1 MTVAILFGDKNLG
14 VRKRMMQLRD
24 DLQIDIYSSVNDLI
38 SGSKTR
44 NKTYNRVI
52 ILSKIISPPANT
64 DRALDELYNYW
75 RSFCSSTEFVLYCR
89 TGHDDELAKKFTNVM
104 CSPLCTAVSVQ
115 NSTTVILENLAS
127 WSIAELNKEYG
138 CEMEVDLELEV
149 DSYAEEEPKPQP
161 KPQIPQKPKKEGIF
175 TKLFSKKNKKNTGS
189 QVNMQEQ
196 QAETNQQE
204 QTPEQGVSDPENPDF
219 QDNYEN
225 YDNYQDGDDQYENDG
240 SYTDEQGSYESEGY
254 ADYDDGYYENSGEQ
268 DGYYAEDD
276 TTQYADEQQNSD
288 VVYDE
293 ASSNQ
298 QGISTEN
305 FPENEQYENDF
316 SDNNQSDTYEDSY
329 SEEVTNSNFE
339 NGDASEFDDFDSSML
354 DELAGNQP
362 NDSEAE
368 NSNFDS
374 DESGYQDFDD
384 DFPVND
390 ESLGTSQQDIE
401 EQERLEVERIEQE
414 RLAREKAE
422 QEERDRLEAERLE
435 QERLEQERLEQERLE
450 AERLAAEKAE
460 QERLEQERL
469 EQERLEQE
477 RLEQE
482 RLAREQAERER
493 IEREEAERREQERLE
508 AERREQERLEQERL
522 EQERL
527 ERERLEQERL
537 EQERLAREKAEK
549 ERLEQERLAREQAE
563 REAKE
568 QARLEAERKEH
579 ERREQER
586 LEAERSEQE
595 ARAAREAAEREARER
610 AEQERQAALARE
622 AEEAAKRQAME
633 QSQQVTMASEGTP
646 VASDTGKVQKKGRLS
661 GLFGG
666 KKGKD
671 KDSKPSILP
680 RRAKPQAVEMSLD
693 ESGDI
698 QEQQIPN
705 SFAPRGA
712 ENSSDTS
719 SSAGYNGY
727 EENDFMQES
736 DFGQDIEPE
745 PFAEPVQTSQPAQR
759 PSFQARGTQQ
769 PRANVQ
775 PTPQADGSEDDLAS
789 LDDEDFFADID
800 VGELDSAYKEAE
812 QASNVRV
819 ERVEVVKEVIKE
831 MPTGGKSKK
840 VLNSLFSGKGN
851 RVFIVTGDRGAGAT
865 TLAYEMAQEIAKH
878 VAVLYYDGDTVNH
891 GLLNYLD
898 YTRFCE
904 YDSSAQQGA
913 RLAKSVNA
921 FKNCAMRYD
930 NNIDILSSNFG
941 VEVSDAEYES
951 VQSVVADISNDYNVV
966 IADIPFSKLPLCS
979 ELISISTT
987 IIVAERSKR
996 GMMNL
1001 ACQFDRCKL
1010 PIRAKRRISSMGTI
1024 VLTKGD
1030 SKVDAKKL
1038 KRYVSDIVE
1047 FDEEDS
1053 NWLNM
1058 RMVNRDKMS
1067 NKFLQEIIE

>member
-24 DLQIDIYSSVNDLI
+24 DLQIDIYSSVDDLI

-64 DRALDELYNYW
+64 NKALNELYNYW

-149 DSYAEEEPKPQP
+149 DSYAEEEPKPKP
-161 KPQIPQKPKKEGIF
+161 TPQIPQKPKKEGIL
-175 TKLFSKKNKKNTGS
+175 TKFFGKKNKKNTGAQAS
-189 QVNMQEQ
+189 VQEQ
-196 QAETNQQE
+196 HEEIQQQE

-225 YDNYQDGDDQYENDG
+225 YDNYPEGDDQHENDG
-240 SYTDEQGSYESEGY
+240 SYPDEQGSYDSEGY
-254 ADYDDGYYENSGEQ
+254 ADYGDGYYENSGEQ
-268 DGYYAEDD
+268 DGFYNEDD
-276 TTQYADEQQNSD
+276 STKYADEQQNSD

-298 QGISTEN
+298 QGISGEN
-305 FPENEQYENDF
+305 FAEDEQYEDF
-316 SDNNQSDTYEDSY
+316 YAAVNQSDTLEDSY
-329 SEEVTNSNFE
+329 SEEDTDSDFE
-339 NGDASEFDDFDSSML
+339 GNDKAGFDDFDSSL
-354 DELAGNQP
+354 IDDFIGNQP
-362 NDSEAE
+362 SE
-368 NSNFDS
+368 
-374 DESGYQDFDD
+374 
-384 DFPVND
+384 FPVEDSQNK
-390 ESLGTSQQDIE
+390 GTQEQEQSEQAEQE
-401 EQERLEVERIEQE
+401 RLAFEKAEQERLEAEKAEQE
-414 RLAREKAE
+414 RLAKEKAE
-422 QEERDRLEAERLE
+422 QEEKARLEAERLAAE
-435 QERLEQERLEQERLE
+435 KAEQERLE

-460 QERLEQERL
+460 QEHLEQERLERERLAKEQAERERLEREEAERREQERLAAEQAEKERLEKERLEAERL
-469 EQERLEQE
+469 EQERLAREKAEQE

-482 RLAREQAERER
+482 RLAREQAERDAQER
-493 IEREEAERREQERLE
+493 ARLE
-508 AERREQERLEQERL
+508 A
-522 EQERL
+522 
-527 ERERLEQERL
+527 ERL
-537 EQERLAREKAEK
+537 EQERLAVIAKEEEERKAREAEK
-549 ERLEQERLAREQAE
+549 L
-563 REAKE
+563 
-568 QARLEAERKEH
+568 
-579 ERREQER
+579 RREQ
-586 LEAERSEQE
+586 
-595 ARAAREAAEREARER
+595 
-610 AEQERQAALARE
+610 
-622 AEEAAKRQAME
+622 EEAAKRQAME
-633 QSQQVTMASEGTP
+633 QSKQVTMAEEGTP
-646 VASDTGKVQKKGRLS
+646 TIEDTGKVQKKGRLS
-661 GLFGG
+661 SLFGG

-671 KDSKPSILP
+671 KGSKPSILP
-680 RRAKPQAVEMSLD
+680 RRVKPQSVEMSLD
-693 ESGDI
+693 ESEDT
-698 QEQQIPN
+698 QEQQIPS

-712 ENSSDTS
+712 ENSSDTNDS
-719 SSAGYNGY
+719 SSYNGY
-727 EENDFMQES
+727 EDNDFMSES

-745 PFAEPVQTSQPAQR
+745 PFTEPVQTSQPAQR
-759 PSFQARGTQQ
+759 PSFQARGTQH
-769 PRANVQ
+769 PSANVQ
-775 PTPQADGSEDDLAS
+775 PTLQAEGSEDDLAS

-840 VLNSLFSGKGN
+840 VLSSLFSGKGN

-941 VEVSDAEYES
+941 VEVSDEEYES

-979 ELISISTT
+979 ELISVSTT

-1058 RMVNRDKMS
+1058 KMVNRDKMS
-1067 NKFLQEIIE
+1067 SKFLQEIIE

>member
-24 DLQIDIYSSVNDLI
+24 DLQIDIYSSVDDLI

-64 DRALDELYNYW
+64 NKALDELYNYW

-127 WSIAELNKEYG
+127 WSISELNKEYG

-149 DSYAEEEPKPQP
+149 DSYAEEEPKP
-161 KPQIPQKPKKEGIF
+161 KPAQQIPQKPKKEGIF
-175 TKLFSKKNKKNTGS
+175 TKFFGKKNKKNTGAQAS
-189 QVNMQEQ
+189 VQEQ
-196 QAETNQQE
+196 HEEIQQQE

-225 YDNYQDGDDQYENDG
+225 YDNYPEGDDQYENDG
-240 SYTDEQGSYESEGY
+240 SYPDEQGSYDSEGY
-254 ADYDDGYYENSGEQ
+254 ANYDDGYYENSGEQ
-268 DGYYAEDD
+268 DGFYNEDD
-276 TTQYADEQQNSD
+276 SVQYADEQQNSD

-298 QGISTEN
+298 HGISGEN
-305 FPENEQYENDF
+305 FAENEQYAD
-316 SDNNQSDTYEDSY
+316 DYPADNQSDAPEDSY
-329 SEEVTNSNFE
+329 SEEDTD
-339 NGDASEFDDFDSSML
+339 GDFKVNDEAGFDDFDSSLL
-354 DELAGNQP
+354 DDFISNQP
-362 NDSEAE
+362 SESHVEDSQ
-368 NSNFDS
+368 
-374 DESGYQDFDD
+374 DE
-384 DFPVND
+384 
-390 ESLGTSQQDIE
+390 GTS
-401 EQERLEVERIEQE
+401 EQE
-414 RLAREKAE
+414 
-422 QEERDRLEAERLE
+422 RLEAERLAIEKAEQERLAAEKAEQERLAAEKAE
-435 QERLEQERLEQERLE
+435 QERLEAERLAAEKVEQERLE

-469 EQERLEQE
+469 EQERL
-477 RLEQE
+477 
-482 RLAREQAERER
+482 
-493 IEREEAERREQERLE
+493 
-508 AERREQERLEQERL
+508 
-522 EQERL
+522 
-527 ERERLEQERL
+527 
-537 EQERLAREKAEK
+537 
-549 ERLEQERLAREQAE
+549 AREQAE
-563 REAKE
+563 REAQE
-568 QARLEAERKEH
+568 QARLEAER
-579 ERREQER
+579 
-586 LEAERSEQE
+586 L
-595 ARAAREAAEREARER
+595 
-610 AEQERQAALARE
+610 EQERQAALAKEAEERKARE
-622 AEEAAKRQAME
+622 AEKLRREQEEAAKRQAME
-633 QSQQVTMASEGTP
+633 QSKQVTMAEEGTST
-646 VASDTGKVQKKGRLS
+646 VEDTGKVQKKGRLS
-661 GLFGG
+661 SLFGG

-671 KDSKPSILP
+671 KSSKPSILP
-680 RRAKPQAVEMSLD
+680 RRAKPQPVEMNLD
-693 ESGDI
+693 ESEDT
-698 QEQQIPN
+698 QEQQIQS

-719 SSAGYNGY
+719 DSSSYNGY
-727 EENDFMQES
+727 EDNDFMPES

-745 PFAEPVQTSQPAQR
+745 PFTEPVQTSQPAQR
-759 PSFQARGTQQ
+759 PSFKERGTQQ
-769 PRANVQ
+769 SSANVQ
-775 PTPQADGSEDDLAS
+775 PAPQAEGSEDDLAS

-812 QASNVRV
+812 KASNVRV

-840 VLNSLFSGKGN
+840 VLSSLFSGKGN

-941 VEVSDAEYES
+941 VEVSDEEYES

-979 ELISISTT
+979 ELISVSTT

-1058 RMVNRDKMS
+1058 KMVNRDKMS
-1067 NKFLQEIIE
+1067 SKFLQEIIE

>member
-24 DLQIDIYSSVNDLI
+24 DLQIDIYSSVDDLI

-64 DRALDELYNYW
+64 NKALDELYNYW

-127 WSIAELNKEYG
+127 WSISELNKEYG

-149 DSYAEEEPKPQP
+149 DSYAEEEPKP
-161 KPQIPQKPKKEGIF
+161 KPAQQIPQKPKKEGIF
-175 TKLFSKKNKKNTGS
+175 TKFFGKKNKKNTGAQAS
-189 QVNMQEQ
+189 VQEQ
-196 QAETNQQE
+196 HEEIQQQE

-225 YDNYQDGDDQYENDG
+225 YDNYPEGDDQYENDG
-240 SYTDEQGSYESEGY
+240 SYPDEQGSYDSDGY
-254 ADYDDGYYENSGEQ
+254 ANYDDGYYGNSGEQ
-268 DGYYAEDD
+268 GGFYAEADSA
-276 TTQYADEQQNSD
+276 QYADEQQNSD

-298 QGISTEN
+298 QGISGEN
-305 FPENEQYENDF
+305 FAENEQYAD
-316 SDNNQSDTYEDSY
+316 DYPADNQSDAPEDSY
-329 SEEVTNSNFE
+329 SEEDTD
-339 NGDASEFDDFDSSML
+339 GDFKVNDEAGFDDFDSSLL
-354 DELAGNQP
+354 DDFISNQP
-362 NDSEAE
+362 SESHVEDSQ
-368 NSNFDS
+368 
-374 DESGYQDFDD
+374 DE
-384 DFPVND
+384 
-390 ESLGTSQQDIE
+390 GTS
-401 EQERLEVERIEQE
+401 EQE
-414 RLAREKAE
+414 
-422 QEERDRLEAERLE
+422 RLEAERLAIEKAEQERLAAEKAEQERLAAEKAE
-435 QERLEQERLEQERLE
+435 QERLEAERLAAEKVEQERLE
-450 AERLAAEKAE
+450 AERLAAEKA
-460 QERLEQERL
+460 

-493 IEREEAERREQERLE
+493 IEREEAERREQERLAAEQAEKERLE
-508 AERREQERLEQERL
+508 AERH
-522 EQERL
+522 
-527 ERERLEQERL
+527 
-537 EQERLAREKAEK
+537 EQERLAREKAEQ

-563 REAKE
+563 REAQE
-568 QARLEAERKEH
+568 QARLEAER
-579 ERREQER
+579 
-586 LEAERSEQE
+586 L
-595 ARAAREAAEREARER
+595 
-610 AEQERQAALARE
+610 EQERQAALAKEAEERKARE
-622 AEEAAKRQAME
+622 AEKLRREQEEASKRQAME
-633 QSQQVTMASEGTP
+633 QSKQVTMAEEGTST
-646 VASDTGKVQKKGRLS
+646 VEDTGKVQKKGRLS
-661 GLFGG
+661 SLFGG

-671 KDSKPSILP
+671 KSSKPSILP
-680 RRAKPQAVEMSLD
+680 RRAKPQPVEMNLD
-693 ESGDI
+693 ESEDT
-698 QEQQIPN
+698 QEQQIQS

-719 SSAGYNGY
+719 DSSSYNGY
-727 EENDFMQES
+727 EDNDFMPES

-745 PFAEPVQTSQPAQR
+745 PFTEPVQTSQPAQR
-759 PSFQARGTQQ
+759 PSFKERGTQQ
-769 PRANVQ
+769 SSANVQ
-775 PTPQADGSEDDLAS
+775 PAPQAEGSEDDLAS

-812 QASNVRV
+812 KASNVRV

-831 MPTGGKSKK
+831 MPTGCKSKK
-840 VLNSLFSGKGN
+840 VLSSLFSGKGN

-941 VEVSDAEYES
+941 VEVSDEEYES

-979 ELISISTT
+979 ELISVSTT

-1058 RMVNRDKMS
+1058 KMVNRDKMS
-1067 NKFLQEIIE
+1067 SKFLQEIIE

>member
-24 DLQIDIYSSVNDLI
+24 DLQIDIYSSVDDLI

-64 DRALDELYNYW
+64 NKALNELYNYW

-149 DSYAEEEPKPQP
+149 DSYAEEEPKPKP
-161 KPQIPQKPKKEGIF
+161 TPQIPQKPKKEGIF
-175 TKLFSKKNKKNTGS
+175 TKFFGKRNKKNTGAQAS
-189 QVNMQEQ
+189 VQEQ
-196 QAETNQQE
+196 HEEIQQQE

-225 YDNYQDGDDQYENDG
+225 YDNYPEGDDQHENDG
-240 SYTDEQGSYESEGY
+240 SYQDEQGSYDSEGY
-254 ADYDDGYYENSGEQ
+254 ANYDDGYYENSGEQ
-268 DGYYAEDD
+268 DGFYGEADS
-276 TTQYADEQQNSD
+276 TQYADEQQNSD

-298 QGISTEN
+298 QGISGEN
-305 FPENEQYENDF
+305 FAEDEQYDDF
-316 SDNNQSDTYEDSY
+316 YAAVNRSDTLEDSY
-329 SEEVTNSNFE
+329 LKEDTDSDFE
-339 NGDASEFDDFDSSML
+339 GNDEAGFDDFDSSLL
-354 DELAGNQP
+354 DDFISNQP
-362 NDSEAE
+362 SESVAEDSQND
-368 NSNFDS
+368 
-374 DESGYQDFDD
+374 
-384 DFPVND
+384 
-390 ESLGTSQQDIE
+390 GTQ
-401 EQERLEVERIEQE
+401 
-414 RLAREKAE
+414 
-422 QEERDRLEAERLE
+422 
-435 QERLEQERLEQERLE
+435 EQERLE

-460 QERLEQERL
+460 QERLEAEKAEQERL
-469 EQERLEQE
+469 AREKAEQEEKARLEAERLAAEKAEQERIEAERLAAEKAEQERLEAERLAAEKAEQERLEQE

-493 IEREEAERREQERLE
+493 IEREEAERREQERLA
-508 AERREQERLEQERL
+508 AEQAEKERLEKERL
-522 EQERL
+522 EA
-527 ERERLEQERL
+527 ERL
-537 EQERLAREKAEK
+537 EQERLARERAEQ

-563 REAKE
+563 REAQE
-568 QARLEAERKEH
+568 QARLEAER
-579 ERREQER
+579 
-586 LEAERSEQE
+586 L
-595 ARAAREAAEREARER
+595 
-610 AEQERQAALARE
+610 EQERQAALAKEEEERKARE
-622 AEEAAKRQAME
+622 AERLRREQEEAAKRQAME
-633 QSQQVTMASEGTP
+633 QSKQVTTAEEGTST
-646 VASDTGKVQKKGRLS
+646 VEDTGKVQKKGRLS
-661 GLFGG
+661 SLFGG

-671 KDSKPSILP
+671 KGSKPSILP
-680 RRAKPQAVEMSLD
+680 RRAKPQSVEMSLD
-693 ESGDI
+693 KSEDT
-698 QEQQIPN
+698 QEQQIPS

-719 SSAGYNGY
+719 DSSSYNGY
-727 EENDFMQES
+727 ENNDFMPES

-745 PFAEPVQTSQPAQR
+745 PFTESVQTSQPAQR
-759 PSFQARGTQQ
+759 PSFKERGTQQ
-769 PRANVQ
+769 PSANVQ
-775 PTPQADGSEDDLAS
+775 PTPQAECSEDDLAS

-840 VLNSLFSGKGN
+840 VLSSLFSGKGN

-941 VEVSDAEYES
+941 VEVSDEEYES

-979 ELISISTT
+979 ELISVSTT

-1058 RMVNRDKMS
+1058 KMVNRDKMS
-1067 NKFLQEIIE
+1067 SKFLQEIIE

>member
-24 DLQIDIYSSVNDLI
+24 DLQIDIYSSVDDLI

-64 DRALDELYNYW
+64 NKALNELYNYW

-127 WSIAELNKEYG
+127 WSIAELNNEYG

-149 DSYAEEEPKPQP
+149 DSYAEEEPKPKP
-161 KPQIPQKPKKEGIF
+161 APQIPQKPKKEGIF
-175 TKLFSKKNKKNTGS
+175 TKFFGKKNKKNTGAQAS
-189 QVNMQEQ
+189 VPEQ
-196 QAETNQQE
+196 HEEIQQQE
-204 QTPEQGVSDPENPDF
+204 QTPEQGVSDPENPNF

-225 YDNYQDGDDQYENDG
+225 YDNYPEGDDQHENDG
-240 SYTDEQGSYESEGY
+240 SYPDEQGSYDSEGY

-268 DGYYAEDD
+268 DGFYNEDD
-276 TTQYADEQQNSD
+276 STQYADEQQNSD

-298 QGISTEN
+298 QGISGEN
-305 FPENEQYENDF
+305 FAEDEQYEDF
-316 SDNNQSDTYEDSY
+316 YAAVNQSDTLEDSY
-329 SEEVTNSNFE
+329 SEEDTDGDFE
-339 NGDASEFDDFDSSML
+339 GNDEAGFDDFDSSL
-354 DELAGNQP
+354 IDDFIGNQP
-362 NDSEAE
+362 SESVAEDSQND
-368 NSNFDS
+368 
-374 DESGYQDFDD
+374 
-384 DFPVND
+384 
-390 ESLGTSQQDIE
+390 GTQ
-401 EQERLEVERIEQE
+401 
-414 RLAREKAE
+414 
-422 QEERDRLEAERLE
+422 
-435 QERLEQERLEQERLE
+435 EQERLE

-460 QERLEQERL
+460 QERLEAEKAEQERL
-469 EQERLEQE
+469 AREKAEQEEKARLEAERLAAEKAEQERIEAERLAAEKAEQERLEAERLAAEKAEQERLEQE

-493 IEREEAERREQERLE
+493 IEREEAERREQERLA
-508 AERREQERLEQERL
+508 AEQAEKERLEKERL
-522 EQERL
+522 ES
-527 ERERLEQERL
+527 ERL
-537 EQERLAREKAEK
+537 EQERLAREKAEQ

-563 REAKE
+563 REAQE
-568 QARLEAERKEH
+568 QARLEAER
-579 ERREQER
+579 
-586 LEAERSEQE
+586 L
-595 ARAAREAAEREARER
+595 
-610 AEQERQAALARE
+610 EQERQAALAKEEEERKARE
-622 AEEAAKRQAME
+622 AERLRREQEEAAKRQAME
-633 QSQQVTMASEGTP
+633 QSKQVTMAEDGTP
-646 VASDTGKVQKKGRLS
+646 IVEDTGKVQKKGRLS
-661 GLFGG
+661 SLFGG

-671 KDSKPSILP
+671 KGSKPSILP
-680 RRAKPQAVEMSLD
+680 RRAKPQSVEMSLD
-693 ESGDI
+693 KSEDT
-698 QEQQIPN
+698 QEQQIPS

-719 SSAGYNGY
+719 DSSSYNGY
-727 EENDFMQES
+727 ENNDFMPES

-745 PFAEPVQTSQPAQR
+745 PFTESVQTSQPAQR
-759 PSFQARGTQQ
+759 PSFKERGTQQ
-769 PRANVQ
+769 PSANVQ
-775 PTPQADGSEDDLAS
+775 PTPQAEGSEDDLAS

-840 VLNSLFSGKGN
+840 VLSSLFSGKGN

-941 VEVSDAEYES
+941 VEVSDEEYES

-979 ELISISTT
+979 ELISVSTT

-1058 RMVNRDKMS
+1058 KMVNRDKMS
-1067 NKFLQEIIE
+1067 SKFLQEIIE

>member
-24 DLQIDIYSSVNDLI
+24 DLQIDIYSSVDDLI

-64 DRALDELYNYW
+64 NKALNELYNYW

-149 DSYAEEEPKPQP
+149 DSYAEEEPKPKP
-161 KPQIPQKPKKEGIF
+161 APQIPQKPKKEGIF
-175 TKLFSKKNKKNTGS
+175 TKFFGKKNKKNTGAQAS
-189 QVNMQEQ
+189 VPEQ
-196 QAETNQQE
+196 HEEIQQQE
-204 QTPEQGVSDPENPDF
+204 QTPEQVVSDPENPDF

-225 YDNYQDGDDQYENDG
+225 YDNYPEGDDQYENDG
-240 SYTDEQGSYESEGY
+240 SYSDEQGSYDSEGY
-254 ADYDDGYYENSGEQ
+254 ANYGDGYYENSGEQ
-268 DGYYAEDD
+268 DGFYNEDD
-276 TTQYADEQQNSD
+276 SAKYADEQQNSD
-288 VVYDE
+288 VVYDD

-298 QGISTEN
+298 QGISGEN
-305 FPENEQYENDF
+305 FAEDEQYEDF
-316 SDNNQSDTYEDSY
+316 YAAVNQSDTLEDSY
-329 SEEVTNSNFE
+329 SEEDTDSDFE
-339 NGDASEFDDFDSSML
+339 GNDKAGFDDFDSSLL
-354 DELAGNQP
+354 DDFISNQP
-362 NDSEAE
+362 SESPVE
-368 NSNFDS
+368 GS
-374 DESGYQDFDD
+374 QDG
-384 DFPVND
+384 
-390 ESLGTSQQDIE
+390 GTQ
-401 EQERLEVERIEQE
+401 EQERLEVERLAAEKAEQE
-414 RLAREKAE
+414 RLAKEKVE
-422 QEERDRLEAERLE
+422 QEEKARLEAERLAAE
-435 QERLEQERLEQERLE
+435 KAEQERLE

-460 QERLEQERL
+460 QERIEAERLAAEKEEQERL

-482 RLAREQAERER
+482 RLAKEQAERER
-493 IEREEAERREQERLE
+493 IEREEAER
-508 AERREQERLEQERL
+508 
-522 EQERL
+522 
-527 ERERLEQERL
+527 L
-537 EQERLAREKAEK
+537 EQERLAREKAEQ

-563 REAKE
+563 KEAQE
-568 QARLEAERKEH
+568 QARLEAER
-579 ERREQER
+579 
-586 LEAERSEQE
+586 L
-595 ARAAREAAEREARER
+595 
-610 AEQERQAALARE
+610 EQERQAALAKEEEERKARE
-622 AEEAAKRQAME
+622 AEKLRREQEEDAKRQAME
-633 QSQQVTMASEGTP
+633 QSKQVTTAEDGTST
-646 VASDTGKVQKKGRLS
+646 VEDTGKVQKKGRLS
-661 GLFGG
+661 SLFGG

-671 KDSKPSILP
+671 KGSKPSILP
-680 RRAKPQAVEMSLD
+680 RRAKPQPVEMNLD
-693 ESGDI
+693 ESEGT
-698 QEQQIPN
+698 QEQQIPS

-712 ENSSDTS
+712 ENSSDTNDS
-719 SSAGYNGY
+719 SSYNGY
-727 EENDFMQES
+727 EDNDFMSES

-745 PFAEPVQTSQPAQR
+745 PFTEPAQTSQPAQR
-759 PSFQARGTQQ
+759 PSFKEMGTQQ
-769 PRANVQ
+769 PSANVQ
-775 PTPQADGSEDDLAS
+775 PTPQAEGSEDDLAS

-812 QASNVRV
+812 QASHVRV

-840 VLNSLFSGKGN
+840 VLSSLFSGKGN

-941 VEVSDAEYES
+941 VEVSDEEYES

-979 ELISISTT
+979 ELISVSTT

-1058 RMVNRDKMS
+1058 KMVNRDKMS
-1067 NKFLQEIIE
+1067 SKFLQEIIE

>member
-24 DLQIDIYSSVNDLI
+24 DLQIDIYSSVDDLI

-64 DRALDELYNYW
+64 NKALNELYNYW

-149 DSYAEEEPKPQP
+149 DSYAEEEPKP
-161 KPQIPQKPKKEGIF
+161 KPTSQIPQKSKKEGIF
-175 TKLFSKKNKKNTGS
+175 TKFFGKKNKKNTGAQAS
-189 QVNMQEQ
+189 VPEQ
-196 QAETNQQE
+196 NEEIQQQE
-204 QTPEQGVSDPENPDF
+204 QTPEQVVSDPENPDF

-225 YDNYQDGDDQYENDG
+225 YDNYPEGDDQYENDG
-240 SYTDEQGSYESEGY
+240 SSPNEQGSYDSEGY
-254 ADYDDGYYENSGEQ
+254 VDYDDGYYENSGEQ
-268 DGYYAEDD
+268 DGFYNEDD
-276 TTQYADEQQNSD
+276 STQYADEHQNSD

-298 QGISTEN
+298 QGILGEN
-305 FPENEQYENDF
+305 FAEDEQYEDF
-316 SDNNQSDTYEDSY
+316 YAAVNQSDTLEDSY
-329 SEEVTNSNFE
+329 SEEDTDGDFE
-339 NGDASEFDDFDSSML
+339 GNDEAGFDDFDSSLL
-354 DELAGNQP
+354 DDFIGNQP
-362 NDSEAE
+362 SESVAEDSQTEGTQEQEQSEQAE
-368 NSNFDS
+368 QERLAF
-374 DESGYQDFDD
+374 EKA
-384 DFPVND
+384 
-390 ESLGTSQQDIE
+390 
-401 EQERLEVERIEQE
+401 EQERLEAE
-414 RLAREKAE
+414 RLAAE
-422 QEERDRLEAERLE
+422 QERLE
-435 QERLEQERLEQERLE
+435 QERLEQERLAAEKAEQERLAKEKAEQEEKARLE

-460 QERLEQERL
+460 QERIEAEILAAEKA
-469 EQERLEQE
+469 EQE

-482 RLAREQAERER
+482 RLAAEQAEKERLAKEQAERER
-493 IEREEAERREQERLE
+493 IEREEAERREQERLA
-508 AERREQERLEQERL
+508 AEQAEKERLEKDRL
-522 EQERL
+522 EA
-527 ERERLEQERL
+527 ERL
-537 EQERLAREKAEK
+537 EQERLAREKAEQ

-563 REAKE
+563 REAQE
-568 QARLEAERKEH
+568 QARLEAER
-579 ERREQER
+579 
-586 LEAERSEQE
+586 L
-595 ARAAREAAEREARER
+595 
-610 AEQERQAALARE
+610 EQERQAALVKEEEERKARE
-622 AEEAAKRQAME
+622 AEKLRREQEEAAKRQAME
-633 QSQQVTMASEGTP
+633 QSKQVTMAERGTST
-646 VASDTGKVQKKGRLS
+646 VEDTGKVQKKGRLS
-661 GLFGG
+661 SLFGG

-671 KDSKPSILP
+671 KGSKPSILP
-680 RRAKPQAVEMSLD
+680 RRAKPQTVEMSLN
-693 ESGDI
+693 ESEDT
-698 QEQQIPN
+698 QEQQIPS

-719 SSAGYNGY
+719 DSSIYNGY
-727 EENDFMQES
+727 EDNDFMSES

-745 PFAEPVQTSQPAQR
+745 PFTEPAQTSQPAQR
-759 PSFQARGTQQ
+759 PSFKERGTQQ
-769 PRANVQ
+769 PSANVQ
-775 PTPQADGSEDDLAS
+775 PTPQAEGSEDDLAS

-840 VLNSLFSGKGN
+840 VLSSLFSGKGN

-941 VEVSDAEYES
+941 VEVSDEEYES

-979 ELISISTT
+979 ELISVSTT

-1058 RMVNRDKMS
+1058 KMVNRDKMS
-1067 NKFLQEIIE
+1067 SKFLQEIIE

>member
-24 DLQIDIYSSVNDLI
+24 DLQIDIYSSVDDLI

-64 DRALDELYNYW
+64 NKALNELYNYW

-149 DSYAEEEPKPQP
+149 DSYAEEEPKPKP
-161 KPQIPQKPKKEGIF
+161 TPQIPQKPKKEGIF
-175 TKLFSKKNKKNTGS
+175 TKFFGKKNKKNTGAQAS
-189 QVNMQEQ
+189 VQEQ
-196 QAETNQQE
+196 HEEIQQQE

-225 YDNYQDGDDQYENDG
+225 YDNYPEGDDQHENDG
-240 SYTDEQGSYESEGY
+240 SYPDEQGSYDSEGY
-254 ADYDDGYYENSGEQ
+254 ANYDDGYYENSGEQ
-268 DGYYAEDD
+268 DGFYGEADS
-276 TTQYADEQQNSD
+276 TQYADEQQNSD

-298 QGISTEN
+298 QGISGEN
-305 FPENEQYENDF
+305 FAEDEQYDDF
-316 SDNNQSDTYEDSY
+316 YAAVNRSDTLEDSY
-329 SEEVTNSNFE
+329 LKEDTDSDFE
-339 NGDASEFDDFDSSML
+339 GNDEAGFDDFDSSL
-354 DELAGNQP
+354 IDDFIGNQP
-362 NDSEAE
+362 SESVAEDSQTEGTQEQEQSEQAE
-368 NSNFDS
+368 QERLAF
-374 DESGYQDFDD
+374 EKA
-384 DFPVND
+384 
-390 ESLGTSQQDIE
+390 
-401 EQERLEVERIEQE
+401 EQERLE
-414 RLAREKAE
+414 AEKAE
-422 QEERDRLEAERLE
+422 QERLEAERLAAE
-435 QERLEQERLEQERLE
+435 QERLEQERLEQERLAAEKAEQERLAKEKAEQEEKARLEAERLAAEKAEQERIE

-477 RLEQE
+477 RL
-482 RLAREQAERER
+482 AKEQAERER
-493 IEREEAERREQERLE
+493 IEREEAERREQERLA
-508 AERREQERLEQERL
+508 AEHAEKERLEKERL
-522 EQERL
+522 EA
-527 ERERLEQERL
+527 ERL
-537 EQERLAREKAEK
+537 EQERLAREKAEQ
-549 ERLEQERLAREQAE
+549 ERLEQERPAREQAE
-563 REAKE
+563 RDAQER
-568 QARLEAERKEH
+568 ARIEAER
-579 ERREQER
+579 
-586 LEAERSEQE
+586 L
-595 ARAAREAAEREARER
+595 
-610 AEQERQAALARE
+610 EQERQAALAKEEEERKARE
-622 AEEAAKRQAME
+622 AEKLRREQEEAAKRQAME
-633 QSQQVTMASEGTP
+633 QSKQVTMAEEGTP
-646 VASDTGKVQKKGRLS
+646 TVEDTGKVQKKGRLS
-661 GLFGG
+661 SLFGG

-671 KDSKPSILP
+671 KGSKPSILP
-680 RRAKPQAVEMSLD
+680 RRAKPQSVEMSLD
-693 ESGDI
+693 ESEDT
-698 QEQQIPN
+698 QEQQIPS

-712 ENSSDTS
+712 ENSSDTNDS
-719 SSAGYNGY
+719 SSYNGY
-727 EENDFMQES
+727 EDNDFMSES

-745 PFAEPVQTSQPAQR
+745 PFTEPAQTSQPAQR
-759 PSFQARGTQQ
+759 PSFKERGTHQ
-769 PRANVQ
+769 PSANVQ
-775 PTPQADGSEDDLAS
+775 PTPQAEGSEDDLAS

-840 VLNSLFSGKGN
+840 VLSSLFSGKGN

-941 VEVSDAEYES
+941 VEVSDEEYES

-979 ELISISTT
+979 ELISVSTT

-1058 RMVNRDKMS
+1058 KMVNRDKMS
-1067 NKFLQEIIE
+1067 SKFLQEIIE

>member
-24 DLQIDIYSSVNDLI
+24 DLQIDIYSSVDDLI

-64 DRALDELYNYW
+64 NKALNELYNYW

-149 DSYAEEEPKPQP
+149 DSYAEEEPKPKP
-161 KPQIPQKPKKEGIF
+161 TPQIPQKPKKEGIF
-175 TKLFSKKNKKNTGS
+175 TKFFGKKNKKNTDVQAS
-189 QVNMQEQ
+189 VPEQ
-196 QAETNQQE
+196 HEEIQQQE

-225 YDNYQDGDDQYENDG
+225 YDNYPEGDDQHENDG
-240 SYTDEQGSYESEGY
+240 SYPDEQGSYDSEGY
-254 ADYDDGYYENSGEQ
+254 ADYGDGYYENSGEQ
-268 DGYYAEDD
+268 DGFYNEDD
-276 TTQYADEQQNSD
+276 STQYADEQQNSD

-298 QGISTEN
+298 QGISGEN
-305 FPENEQYENDF
+305 FAEDEQYEDF
-316 SDNNQSDTYEDSY
+316 YAAVNQSDTLEDSY
-329 SEEVTNSNFE
+329 LKEDTDGDFE
-339 NGDASEFDDFDSSML
+339 GNDEAGFDDFDSSLL
-354 DELAGNQP
+354 DDFIGNQP
-362 NDSEAE
+362 SESVAEDSQND
-368 NSNFDS
+368 
-374 DESGYQDFDD
+374 
-384 DFPVND
+384 
-390 ESLGTSQQDIE
+390 GTQ
-401 EQERLEVERIEQE
+401 EQERLEAERLAVEKAEQE
-414 RLAREKAE
+414 RLAAEKAEQERLAKEKAE
-422 QEERDRLEAERLE
+422 QEEKARLEAERLAAEKAE
-435 QERLEQERLEQERLE
+435 QERIEVERLAAEKAEQERLE

-469 EQERLEQE
+469 EH
-477 RLEQE
+477 E

-493 IEREEAERREQERLE
+493 IEREEAERREQERLS
-508 AERREQERLEQERL
+508 AEQAEKERLEKERL
-522 EQERL
+522 EA
-527 ERERLEQERL
+527 ERL
-537 EQERLAREKAEK
+537 EQERLAREKAEQ

-563 REAKE
+563 REAQE
-568 QARLEAERKEH
+568 RARLEAER
-579 ERREQER
+579 
-586 LEAERSEQE
+586 L
-595 ARAAREAAEREARER
+595 
-610 AEQERQAALARE
+610 EQERQAALAKEEEERKARE
-622 AEEAAKRQAME
+622 AEKLRREQEEAAKRQAME
-633 QSQQVTMASEGTP
+633 QSKQVTMAEEGTST
-646 VASDTGKVQKKGRLS
+646 VEDTGKVQKKGRLS
-661 GLFGG
+661 SLFGG

-671 KDSKPSILP
+671 KGSKPSILP
-680 RRAKPQAVEMSLD
+680 RRAKPQSVEMSLD
-693 ESGDI
+693 ESEDT
-698 QEQQIPN
+698 QEQQIPS

-719 SSAGYNGY
+719 DSSSYNGY
-727 EENDFMQES
+727 EDNDFMPES
-736 DFGQDIEPE
+736 DFGHDIEPE
-745 PFAEPVQTSQPAQR
+745 PFTEPVQASQPTQR
-759 PSFQARGTQQ
+759 TSFKERGTQQ
-769 PRANVQ
+769 PSANVQ
-775 PTPQADGSEDDLAS
+775 PTPQAEGSEDDLAS

-840 VLNSLFSGKGN
+840 VLSSLFSGKGN

-941 VEVSDAEYES
+941 VEVSDEEYES

-979 ELISISTT
+979 ELISVSTT

-1058 RMVNRDKMS
+1058 KMVNRDKMS
-1067 NKFLQEIIE
+1067 SKFLQEIIE

>member
-24 DLQIDIYSSVNDLI
+24 DLQIDIYSSVDDLI

-64 DRALDELYNYW
+64 NKALNELYNYW

-149 DSYAEEEPKPQP
+149 DSYAEEEPKPKP
-161 KPQIPQKPKKEGIF
+161 TPQIPQKPKKEGIF
-175 TKLFSKKNKKNTGS
+175 TKFFGKKNKKNTGAQTS
-189 QVNMQEQ
+189 VPEQ
-196 QAETNQQE
+196 HEEIQQQE
-204 QTPEQGVSDPENPDF
+204 QTPEQVVSDPENPDF

-225 YDNYQDGDDQYENDG
+225 YDNYPEGDDQYENDG
-240 SYTDEQGSYESEGY
+240 SYPDEQGSYDSEGY
-254 ADYDDGYYENSGEQ
+254 AGYDDGYYENSGKQ
-268 DGYYAEDD
+268 DGFYNEDD
-276 TTQYADEQQNSD
+276 SAKYADEQQNSD

-298 QGISTEN
+298 QGISGEN
-305 FPENEQYENDF
+305 FAEDEQYEDF
-316 SDNNQSDTYEDSY
+316 YAAVNQSDTLEDSY
-329 SEEVTNSNFE
+329 LREDTDGDFE
-339 NGDASEFDDFDSSML
+339 GNDEAGLDDFDSSL
-354 DELAGNQP
+354 IDDFIGNQP
-362 NDSEAE
+362 SESVAEDSQ
-368 NSNFDS
+368 NN
-374 DESGYQDFDD
+374 
-384 DFPVND
+384 
-390 ESLGTSQQDIE
+390 GTQ
-401 EQERLEVERIEQE
+401 EQE
-414 RLAREKAE
+414 
-422 QEERDRLEAERLE
+422 RLEAERLAVEKAE
-435 QERLEQERLEQERLE
+435 QERLAAEKAEQECLAKEKAEQGEKARLEAERLAAEKAEQERLE

-460 QERLEQERL
+460 QERLAAEQAEKEKLEKERLEAERL
-469 EQERLEQE
+469 EQERLAREKAEQE

-482 RLAREQAERER
+482 RLAREQAERE
-493 IEREEAERREQERLE
+493 AQER
-508 AERREQERLEQERL
+508 
-522 EQERL
+522 
-527 ERERLEQERL
+527 
-537 EQERLAREKAEK
+537 
-549 ERLEQERLAREQAE
+549 
-563 REAKE
+563 
-568 QARLEAERKEH
+568 ARLEAER
-579 ERREQER
+579 
-586 LEAERSEQE
+586 L
-595 ARAAREAAEREARER
+595 
-610 AEQERQAALARE
+610 EQERQAALAKEEEERKARE
-622 AEEAAKRQAME
+622 AEKLRREQEEAAKRQAME
-633 QSQQVTMASEGTP
+633 QSKQVTMAERGTST
-646 VASDTGKVQKKGRLS
+646 VEDTGKVQKKGRLS
-661 GLFGG
+661 SLFGG

-671 KDSKPSILP
+671 KGSKPSILP
-680 RRAKPQAVEMSLD
+680 RRAKPQSVEMNLD
-693 ESGDI
+693 ESEDT
-698 QEQQIPN
+698 QEQQIPS

-719 SSAGYNGY
+719 DSSSYNGY
-727 EENDFMQES
+727 EDNDFMSES

-745 PFAEPVQTSQPAQR
+745 PFTEPVQTSQPAQR
-759 PSFQARGTQQ
+759 PSFKERGTQQ
-769 PRANVQ
+769 PSANVQ
-775 PTPQADGSEDDLAS
+775 PTPQAEGSEDDLAS

-831 MPTGGKSKK
+831 MPTGGKSKN
-840 VLNSLFSGKGN
+840 VLSSLFSGKGN

-941 VEVSDAEYES
+941 VEVSDEEYES

-979 ELISISTT
+979 ELISVSTT

-1001 ACQFDRCKL
+1001 ACHFDRCKL

-1024 VLTKGD
+1024 VLTKGY

-1058 RMVNRDKMS
+1058 KMVNRDKMS
-1067 NKFLQEIIE
+1067 SKFLQEIIE

>member
-24 DLQIDIYSSVNDLI
+24 DLQIDIYSSVDDLI

-64 DRALDELYNYW
+64 NKALNELYNYW

-149 DSYAEEEPKPQP
+149 DSYAEEEPKPKP
-161 KPQIPQKPKKEGIF
+161 APQIPQKPKKEGIF
-175 TKLFSKKNKKNTGS
+175 TKFFGKKNKKNTGAQAS
-189 QVNMQEQ
+189 VPEQ
-196 QAETNQQE
+196 HEEIQQQE

-225 YDNYQDGDDQYENDG
+225 YNNCPEGDDQYENDG
-240 SYTDEQGSYESEGY
+240 SSPNEQGSYDSEGY
-254 ADYDDGYYENSGEQ
+254 VDYDDGYYENSGEQ
-268 DGYYAEDD
+268 DGFYNEDD
-276 TTQYADEQQNSD
+276 STQYADEQQNSD

-298 QGISTEN
+298 QGILCEN
-305 FPENEQYENDF
+305 FAEDEQYEDF
-316 SDNNQSDTYEDSY
+316 YAAVNQSDTSEDSY
-329 SEEVTNSNFE
+329 SEEDTDGDFE
-339 NGDASEFDDFDSSML
+339 GNDETGFDDFDSSLL
-354 DELAGNQP
+354 DDFIGNQP
-362 NDSEAE
+362 SESVAEDSQNDGTQEQEQSEQAE
-368 NSNFDS
+368 QERLAF
-374 DESGYQDFDD
+374 EKA
-384 DFPVND
+384 
-390 ESLGTSQQDIE
+390 
-401 EQERLEVERIEQE
+401 EQERLE
-414 RLAREKAE
+414 AEKAE
-422 QEERDRLEAERLE
+422 QERLEAERLAAE
-435 QERLEQERLEQERLE
+435 QERLEQERLEQERLAAEKAEQERLAKEKAEQEEKARLEAERLAAEKAEQERIE

-469 EQERLEQE
+469 AAEQAEKERLAKEQAERERIERDEAERREQERLAAEQAEKERLEKERLEAERLEQERLAREKAEQE

-482 RLAREQAERER
+482 RLAREQAERE
-493 IEREEAERREQERLE
+493 AQ
-508 AERREQERLEQERL
+508 
-522 EQERL
+522 
-527 ERERLEQERL
+527 
-537 EQERLAREKAEK
+537 
-549 ERLEQERLAREQAE
+549 
-563 REAKE
+563 E
-568 QARLEAERKEH
+568 QARLEAER
-579 ERREQER
+579 
-586 LEAERSEQE
+586 L
-595 ARAAREAAEREARER
+595 
-610 AEQERQAALARE
+610 EQERQAALAKEEEERKARE
-622 AEEAAKRQAME
+622 AEKLRREQEEAAKRQAME
-633 QSQQVTMASEGTP
+633 QSKQVTMAEVGTST
-646 VASDTGKVQKKGRLS
+646 VEDTGKVQKKGRLS
-661 GLFGG
+661 SLFGG

-671 KDSKPSILP
+671 KGSKPSILP
-680 RRAKPQAVEMSLD
+680 RRAKPQSVEMSLD
-693 ESGDI
+693 EFEDT
-698 QEQQIPN
+698 QEQQIPS

-719 SSAGYNGY
+719 DSSSYNGY
-727 EENDFMQES
+727 EDNDFMPES
-736 DFGQDIEPE
+736 DFGQGIEPE
-745 PFAEPVQTSQPAQR
+745 PFTEPAQTSQPAQR
-759 PSFQARGTQQ
+759 PSFKEMGTQQ
-769 PRANVQ
+769 PSANVQ
-775 PTPQADGSEDDLAS
+775 PTPQAEGSEDDLAS

-840 VLNSLFSGKGN
+840 VLSSLFSGKGN

-941 VEVSDAEYES
+941 VEVSDEEYES

-979 ELISISTT
+979 ELISVSTT

-1058 RMVNRDKMS
+1058 KMVNRDKMS
-1067 NKFLQEIIE
+1067 SKFLQEIIE

>member
-24 DLQIDIYSSVNDLI
+24 DLQIDIYSSVDDLI

-64 DRALDELYNYW
+64 NKALNELYNYW

-149 DSYAEEEPKPQP
+149 NSYAEEEPKPKP
-161 KPQIPQKPKKEGIF
+161 TPQIPQKPKKEGIF
-175 TKLFSKKNKKNTGS
+175 TKFFGKKNKKNTGAQAS
-189 QVNMQEQ
+189 VQEQ
-196 QAETNQQE
+196 HEEIQQQE

-225 YDNYQDGDDQYENDG
+225 YDNYPEGDDQHENDG
-240 SYTDEQGSYESEGY
+240 SYPDEQGSYDSEGY
-254 ADYDDGYYENSGEQ
+254 ANYDDGYYENSGEQ
-268 DGYYAEDD
+268 DGFYGEADS
-276 TTQYADEQQNSD
+276 TQYADEQQNSD

-298 QGISTEN
+298 QGISGEN
-305 FPENEQYENDF
+305 FAEDEQYDDF
-316 SDNNQSDTYEDSY
+316 YAAVNRSDTLEDSY
-329 SEEVTNSNFE
+329 LKEDTDGDFE
-339 NGDASEFDDFDSSML
+339 GNDEAGFDDFDSSLL
-354 DELAGNQP
+354 DDFIGNQSSESVAEDSQ
-362 NDSEAE
+362 ND
-368 NSNFDS
+368 
-374 DESGYQDFDD
+374 
-384 DFPVND
+384 
-390 ESLGTSQQDIE
+390 GTQ
-401 EQERLEVERIEQE
+401 
-414 RLAREKAE
+414 
-422 QEERDRLEAERLE
+422 
-435 QERLEQERLEQERLE
+435 EQERLE
-450 AERLAAEKAE
+450 AERLAAEKA
-460 QERLEQERL
+460 

-493 IEREEAERREQERLE
+493 IEREEAERREQERLA
-508 AERREQERLEQERL
+508 AEQAEKERLEKERL
-522 EQERL
+522 EA
-527 ERERLEQERL
+527 ERL
-537 EQERLAREKAEK
+537 EQERLAREKAEQ

-563 REAKE
+563 REAQE
-568 QARLEAERKEH
+568 QARLEAER
-579 ERREQER
+579 
-586 LEAERSEQE
+586 L
-595 ARAAREAAEREARER
+595 
-610 AEQERQAALARE
+610 EQERQAALAKEEEERKARE
-622 AEEAAKRQAME
+622 AERLRREQEEAAKRQAME
-633 QSQQVTMASEGTP
+633 QSKQVTMAEDGTP
-646 VASDTGKVQKKGRLS
+646 IVEDTGKVQKKGRLS
-661 GLFGG
+661 SLFGG

-671 KDSKPSILP
+671 KGSKPSILP
-680 RRAKPQAVEMSLD
+680 RRAKPQSVEMSLD
-693 ESGDI
+693 KSEDT
-698 QEQQIPN
+698 QEQQIPS

-719 SSAGYNGY
+719 DSSSYNGY
-727 EENDFMQES
+727 EDNDFMPES

-745 PFAEPVQTSQPAQR
+745 PFTESVQTSQPAQR
-759 PSFQARGTQQ
+759 PSVKERGTQQ
-769 PRANVQ
+769 PSANVQ
-775 PTPQADGSEDDLAS
+775 PTPQAEGSEDDLAS

-840 VLNSLFSGKGN
+840 VLSSLFSGKGN

-941 VEVSDAEYES
+941 VEVSDEEYES

-979 ELISISTT
+979 ELISVSTT

-1058 RMVNRDKMS
+1058 KMVNRDKMS
-1067 NKFLQEIIE
+1067 SKFLQEIIE

>member
-24 DLQIDIYSSVNDLI
+24 DLQIDIYSSVDDLI

-64 DRALDELYNYW
+64 NKALNELYNYW

-149 DSYAEEEPKPQP
+149 DSYAEEEPKPKP
-161 KPQIPQKPKKEGIF
+161 TPQIPQKPKKEGIF
-175 TKLFSKKNKKNTGS
+175 TKFFGKKNKKNTGAQAS
-189 QVNMQEQ
+189 VQEQ
-196 QAETNQQE
+196 HEEIQQQE

-225 YDNYQDGDDQYENDG
+225 YDNYPEGDDQHENDE
-240 SYTDEQGSYESEGY
+240 SYPDEQGSYDSEGY
-254 ADYDDGYYENSGEQ
+254 ANYDDGYYENSGEQ
-268 DGYYAEDD
+268 DGFYGEADS
-276 TTQYADEQQNSD
+276 TQYADEQQNSD

-298 QGISTEN
+298 QGISGEN
-305 FPENEQYENDF
+305 FAEDEQYDDF
-316 SDNNQSDTYEDSY
+316 YAAVNRSDTLEDSY
-329 SEEVTNSNFE
+329 SEEDTDGDFE
-339 NGDASEFDDFDSSML
+339 GNDEAGFDDFDSSLL
-354 DELAGNQP
+354 DDFISNQP
-362 NDSEAE
+362 SESVAEDSQND
-368 NSNFDS
+368 
-374 DESGYQDFDD
+374 
-384 DFPVND
+384 
-390 ESLGTSQQDIE
+390 GTQ
-401 EQERLEVERIEQE
+401 EQERLEAERFAVEKAEQE
-414 RLAREKAE
+414 RLEAEKAEQERLVKEKAE
-422 QEERDRLEAERLE
+422 QEEKA
-435 QERLEQERLEQERLE
+435 RLE

-460 QERLEQERL
+460 QERIEAERLAAEKAEQERL
-469 EQERLEQE
+469 EAERLAAEKAEQE

-493 IEREEAERREQERLE
+493 IEREEAERREQERLAAEQAEKERLEKERLE
-508 AERREQERLEQERL
+508 AERLEQEL
-522 EQERL
+522 
-527 ERERLEQERL
+527 
-537 EQERLAREKAEK
+537 LAREKAEQ

-563 REAKE
+563 REAQE
-568 QARLEAERKEH
+568 QARLEAER
-579 ERREQER
+579 
-586 LEAERSEQE
+586 L
-595 ARAAREAAEREARER
+595 
-610 AEQERQAALARE
+610 EQERQAALAKEEEERKARE
-622 AEEAAKRQAME
+622 AERLRREQEEAAKRQAME
-633 QSQQVTMASEGTP
+633 QSKQVTMAEDGTP
-646 VASDTGKVQKKGRLS
+646 IVEDTGKVQKKGRLS
-661 GLFGG
+661 SLFGG

-671 KDSKPSILP
+671 KGSKPSIFP
-680 RRAKPQAVEMSLD
+680 RRAKPQSVEMSLD
-693 ESGDI
+693 KFEDT
-698 QEQQIPN
+698 QEQQIPS

-719 SSAGYNGY
+719 DSSSYNGY
-727 EENDFMQES
+727 ENNDFMPES

-745 PFAEPVQTSQPAQR
+745 PFTEPVQTSQPAHR
-759 PSFQARGTQQ
+759 PSFKERGTQQ
-769 PRANVQ
+769 PSANVQ
-775 PTPQADGSEDDLAS
+775 PTPQAEGSEDDLAS

-800 VGELDSAYKEAE
+800 VGELDFAYKEAE

-840 VLNSLFSGKGN
+840 VLSSLFSGKGN

-941 VEVSDAEYES
+941 VEVSDEEYES

-979 ELISISTT
+979 ELISVSTT

-1058 RMVNRDKMS
+1058 KMVNRDKMS
-1067 NKFLQEIIE
+1067 SKFLQEIIE

>member
-24 DLQIDIYSSVNDLI
+24 DLQIDIYSSVDDLI

-64 DRALDELYNYW
+64 NKALNELYNYW

-149 DSYAEEEPKPQP
+149 DSYAEEEPKPKP
-161 KPQIPQKPKKEGIF
+161 APQIPQKPKKEGIF
-175 TKLFSKKNKKNTGS
+175 TKFFGKKNKKNTGAQAS
-189 QVNMQEQ
+189 VPEQ
-196 QAETNQQE
+196 HEEIQQQE
-204 QTPEQGVSDPENPDF
+204 QTLEQVVSDPENPDF

-225 YDNYQDGDDQYENDG
+225 YDNYPEGDDQYENDG
-240 SYTDEQGSYESEGY
+240 SYPDEQGSYDSEGY
-254 ADYDDGYYENSGEQ
+254 AGYDDGYYENSGKQ
-268 DGYYAEDD
+268 DGFYNEDD
-276 TTQYADEQQNSD
+276 STKYADEQQNSD

-298 QGISTEN
+298 QGISGEN
-305 FPENEQYENDF
+305 FAEDGQYDDF
-316 SDNNQSDTYEDSY
+316 YAAVNQSDTLEDSY
-329 SEEVTNSNFE
+329 SEEDTDGDFE
-339 NGDASEFDDFDSSML
+339 GNDEDGFDDFDSSLL
-354 DELAGNQP
+354 DDFIGNQSSESVAEDSQ
-362 NDSEAE
+362 ND
-368 NSNFDS
+368 
-374 DESGYQDFDD
+374 
-384 DFPVND
+384 
-390 ESLGTSQQDIE
+390 GTQ
-401 EQERLEVERIEQE
+401 EQERLEAERLAVEKAEQE
-414 RLAREKAE
+414 RLAAEKVEQERLAKEKAE
-422 QEERDRLEAERLE
+422 QEEKARLEAERLAAEKAE
-435 QERLEQERLEQERLE
+435 QERIEAERLAAEKAEQERLE

-469 EQERLEQE
+469 EQERL
-477 RLEQE
+477 
-482 RLAREQAERER
+482 AREHAERER
-493 IEREEAERREQERLE
+493 IEREEAERREQERLA
-508 AERREQERLEQERL
+508 AEQAEKERLEKERL
-522 EQERL
+522 EA
-527 ERERLEQERL
+527 ERL
-537 EQERLAREKAEK
+537 EQERLAREKAEQ

-563 REAKE
+563 REAQE
-568 QARLEAERKEH
+568 QARLEAER
-579 ERREQER
+579 
-586 LEAERSEQE
+586 L
-595 ARAAREAAEREARER
+595 
-610 AEQERQAALARE
+610 EQERQAALAKEEEERKARE
-622 AEEAAKRQAME
+622 AERLRREQEEAAKRQAME
-633 QSQQVTMASEGTP
+633 QSKQVTMAGEGTP
-646 VASDTGKVQKKGRLS
+646 TVEDTGKVQKKGRLS
-661 GLFGG
+661 SLFGG

-671 KDSKPSILP
+671 KGSKPSILP
-680 RRAKPQAVEMSLD
+680 RRAKPQSVEMSLD
-693 ESGDI
+693 ESEDT
-698 QEQQIPN
+698 QEQQIPS

-719 SSAGYNGY
+719 DSSSYNGY
-727 EENDFMQES
+727 EDNDFMSES

-745 PFAEPVQTSQPAQR
+745 PFTEPVQTSQPAQR
-759 PSFQARGTQQ
+759 PSLKERGTQQ
-769 PRANVQ
+769 PSANVQ
-775 PTPQADGSEDDLAS
+775 PTPQAEGSEDDLAS

-840 VLNSLFSGKGN
+840 VLSSLFSGKGN

-941 VEVSDAEYES
+941 VEVSDEEYES

-979 ELISISTT
+979 ELISVSTT

-1058 RMVNRDKMS
+1058 KMVNRDKMS
-1067 NKFLQEIIE
+1067 SKFLQEIIE

>member
-24 DLQIDIYSSVNDLI
+24 DLQIDIYSSVDDLI

-64 DRALDELYNYW
+64 NKALNELYNYW

-149 DSYAEEEPKPQP
+149 DSYAEEEPKPKP
-161 KPQIPQKPKKEGIF
+161 APQIPQKPKKEGIF
-175 TKLFSKKNKKNTGS
+175 TKFFGKKNKKNTGAQTS
-189 QVNMQEQ
+189 VPEQ
-196 QAETNQQE
+196 HEEIQQQE
-204 QTPEQGVSDPENPDF
+204 QTPEQVVSDPENPDF

-225 YDNYQDGDDQYENDG
+225 YDNYPEGDDQYENDG
-240 SYTDEQGSYESEGY
+240 SYPDEQGSYDSEGY

-268 DGYYAEDD
+268 DGFYNEDD
-276 TTQYADEQQNSD
+276 STQYADEQQNSD

-298 QGISTEN
+298 QGISGEN
-305 FPENEQYENDF
+305 FAEDEQYEDF
-316 SDNNQSDTYEDSY
+316 YAAVNQSDTLEDSY
-329 SEEVTNSNFE
+329 SEEDTDGDFE
-339 NGDASEFDDFDSSML
+339 GNDEAGFDDFDSSL
-354 DELAGNQP
+354 IDDFIGNQP
-362 NDSEAE
+362 SESVAEDSQND
-368 NSNFDS
+368 
-374 DESGYQDFDD
+374 
-384 DFPVND
+384 
-390 ESLGTSQQDIE
+390 GTQ
-401 EQERLEVERIEQE
+401 EQERLEAERLAIEKAEQE
-414 RLAREKAE
+414 RLAAEKAEQERLAKEKAE
-422 QEERDRLEAERLE
+422 QEEKARLEAERLAAEKAE
-435 QERLEQERLEQERLE
+435 QERLEAERLAAEKAEQERIE

-477 RLEQE
+477 RL
-482 RLAREQAERER
+482 AKEQAERER
-493 IEREEAERREQERLE
+493 IEREEAERREQERLA
-508 AERREQERLEQERL
+508 AEQAEKERLEKDRL
-522 EQERL
+522 EA
-527 ERERLEQERL
+527 ERL
-537 EQERLAREKAEK
+537 EQERLAREKAEQ

-563 REAKE
+563 REAQE
-568 QARLEAERKEH
+568 QARLEAER
-579 ERREQER
+579 
-586 LEAERSEQE
+586 L
-595 ARAAREAAEREARER
+595 
-610 AEQERQAALARE
+610 EQERQAALVKEEEERKARE
-622 AEEAAKRQAME
+622 AEKLRREQEEAAKRQAME
-633 QSQQVTMASEGTP
+633 QSKQVTMAERGTST
-646 VASDTGKVQKKGRLS
+646 VEDTGKVQKKGRLS
-661 GLFGG
+661 SLFGG

-671 KDSKPSILP
+671 KGSKPSILP
-680 RRAKPQAVEMSLD
+680 RRAKPQTVEMSLN
-693 ESGDI
+693 ESEDT
-698 QEQQIPN
+698 QEQQIPS

-719 SSAGYNGY
+719 DSSSYNGY
-727 EENDFMQES
+727 EDNDFMSES
-736 DFGQDIEPE
+736 DFGQDIESE
-745 PFAEPVQTSQPAQR
+745 PFTEPAQTSQPAQR
-759 PSFQARGTQQ
+759 PSFKERGTQQ
-769 PRANVQ
+769 PSANVQ
-775 PTPQADGSEDDLAS
+775 PTPQAEGSEDDLAS

-819 ERVEVVKEVIKE
+819 ERVEVIKEVIKE

-840 VLNSLFSGKGN
+840 VLSSLFSGKGN

-941 VEVSDAEYES
+941 VEVSDEEYES

-979 ELISISTT
+979 ELISVSTT

-1058 RMVNRDKMS
+1058 KMVNRDKMS
-1067 NKFLQEIIE
+1067 SKFLQEIIE

>member
-24 DLQIDIYSSVNDLI
+24 DLQIDIYSSVDDLI

-64 DRALDELYNYW
+64 NKALNELYNYW

-149 DSYAEEEPKPQP
+149 DSYAEEEPKPKP
-161 KPQIPQKPKKEGIF
+161 TPQIPQKPKKEGIF
-175 TKLFSKKNKKNTGS
+175 TKFFVKKNKKNTCAQAS
-189 QVNMQEQ
+189 VQEQ
-196 QAETNQQE
+196 HEEIQQQE

-225 YDNYQDGDDQYENDG
+225 YDNYPEGDDQHENDG
-240 SYTDEQGSYESEGY
+240 SYPDEQGSYDSEGY
-254 ADYDDGYYENSGEQ
+254 ANYDDGYYENSGEQ
-268 DGYYAEDD
+268 DGFYGEADS
-276 TTQYADEQQNSD
+276 TQYADEQQNSD

-298 QGISTEN
+298 HGISGEN
-305 FPENEQYENDF
+305 FAEDEQYEDF
-316 SDNNQSDTYEDSY
+316 YAAVNQSDTLEDSY
-329 SEEVTNSNFE
+329 SEEDTDGDFE
-339 NGDASEFDDFDSSML
+339 GNDEAGFDDFDSSLL
-354 DELAGNQP
+354 DDFIGNQP
-362 NDSEAE
+362 SESSVE
-368 NSNFDS
+368 
-374 DESGYQDFDD
+374 GGQDG
-384 DFPVND
+384 
-390 ESLGTSQQDIE
+390 GTQ
-401 EQERLEVERIEQE
+401 EQE
-414 RLAREKAE
+414 
-422 QEERDRLEAERLE
+422 RLEAERLAVEKAE
-435 QERLEQERLEQERLE
+435 QERLAAEKAEQERLAKEKAEQERIE

-469 EQERLEQE
+469 EQERL
-477 RLEQE
+477 
-482 RLAREQAERER
+482 AKEQAERER
-493 IEREEAERREQERLE
+493 IEREEAERREQERLA
-508 AERREQERLEQERL
+508 AEQAEKERLEKERL
-522 EQERL
+522 EA
-527 ERERLEQERL
+527 ERL
-537 EQERLAREKAEK
+537 EQERLAREKAEQ

-563 REAKE
+563 REAQE
-568 QARLEAERKEH
+568 QARLEAER
-579 ERREQER
+579 
-586 LEAERSEQE
+586 L
-595 ARAAREAAEREARER
+595 
-610 AEQERQAALARE
+610 EQERQAALAKEEEERKARE
-622 AEEAAKRQAME
+622 AEKLRREQEEAAKRQAME
-633 QSQQVTMASEGTP
+633 QSKQVTMAEEGTP
-646 VASDTGKVQKKGRLS
+646 TVEDTGKVQKKGRLS
-661 GLFGG
+661 SLFGG

-671 KDSKPSILP
+671 KGSKSSILP
-680 RRAKPQAVEMSLD
+680 RRAKPQTVEMSLD
-693 ESGDI
+693 ESEDT
-698 QEQQIPN
+698 QAQQIPS

-719 SSAGYNGY
+719 DSSSYNGY
-727 EENDFMQES
+727 KDNDFMPES

-745 PFAEPVQTSQPAQR
+745 SFTEPVQTSQPAQR
-759 PSFQARGTQQ
+759 PSFQARGTHQ
-769 PRANVQ
+769 PSANVQ
-775 PTPQADGSEDDLAS
+775 PTPKAEGSEDDLAS

-831 MPTGGKSKK
+831 MPTGGKSKN
-840 VLNSLFSGKGN
+840 VLSSLFSGKGN

-941 VEVSDAEYES
+941 VEVSDEEYES

-979 ELISISTT
+979 ELISVSTT

-1058 RMVNRDKMS
+1058 KMVNRDKMS
-1067 NKFLQEIIE
+1067 SKFLQEIIE

>member
-24 DLQIDIYSSVNDLI
+24 DLQIDIYSSVDDLI

-64 DRALDELYNYW
+64 NKALDELYNYW

-127 WSIAELNKEYG
+127 WYIAELNKEYG

-149 DSYAEEEPKPQP
+149 DSYAEEEPKPKP
-161 KPQIPQKPKKEGIF
+161 TPQIPQKPKKEGIF
-175 TKLFSKKNKKNTGS
+175 TKFFGKKNKKNTGAQAS
-189 QVNMQEQ
+189 VQEQ
-196 QAETNQQE
+196 HEEIQQQE
-204 QTPEQGVSDPENPDF
+204 QTSEQGVSDPENPDF

-225 YDNYQDGDDQYENDG
+225 YDNYPEGADQYENDG
-240 SYTDEQGSYESEGY
+240 SYPNEQGSYDSEGY
-254 ADYDDGYYENSGEQ
+254 ADYGDGYYENSGEQ
-268 DGYYAEDD
+268 DGFYNEDD
-276 TTQYADEQQNSD
+276 SAQYADEQQNSD

-298 QGISTEN
+298 HGISGEN
-305 FPENEQYENDF
+305 FAEDEQYEDF
-316 SDNNQSDTYEDSY
+316 YAAVNQSDIPEDSY
-329 SEEVTNSNFE
+329 SEEDTDGDFE
-339 NGDASEFDDFDSSML
+339 GNDEAGFDDFDSSLL
-354 DELAGNQP
+354 DDFIGNQTSDFAVEDSQ
-362 NDSEAE
+362 ND
-368 NSNFDS
+368 DT
-374 DESGYQDFDD
+374 Q
-384 DFPVND
+384 
-390 ESLGTSQQDIE
+390 
-401 EQERLEVERIEQE
+401 EQERLEAERLAIEKAEQE
-414 RLAREKAE
+414 RLAAEKAEQERLAKEKAE
-422 QEERDRLEAERLE
+422 QEEKA
-435 QERLEQERLEQERLE
+435 RLE

-460 QERLEQERL
+460 QERIEAERLAAEKAEQERL
-469 EQERLEQE
+469 EAERLAAEKAEQERLEQE

-493 IEREEAERREQERLE
+493 IEREEAERREQERLA
-508 AERREQERLEQERL
+508 AEQAEKERLEKERL
-522 EQERL
+522 EA
-527 ERERLEQERL
+527 ERL
-537 EQERLAREKAEK
+537 EQERLAREKAEQ

-563 REAKE
+563 REAQE
-568 QARLEAERKEH
+568 QARLEAER
-579 ERREQER
+579 
-586 LEAERSEQE
+586 L
-595 ARAAREAAEREARER
+595 
-610 AEQERQAALARE
+610 EQERQAALAKEEEERKARE
-622 AEEAAKRQAME
+622 AEKLRREQEEAAKRQAME
-633 QSQQVTMASEGTP
+633 QSKQVTMAEEGTST
-646 VASDTGKVQKKGRLS
+646 VEDTGKVQKKGRLS
-661 GLFGG
+661 SLFGG

-671 KDSKPSILP
+671 KGSKPSILP
-680 RRAKPQAVEMSLD
+680 RRAKPQTVEMNLD
-693 ESGDI
+693 ESEDT
-698 QEQQIPN
+698 QEQQIPS

-719 SSAGYNGY
+719 DSSSYNGY
-727 EENDFMQES
+727 EDNDFMSES

-745 PFAEPVQTSQPAQR
+745 PFTDPAQTSQPAQR
-759 PSFQARGTQQ
+759 PSFKERGTQQ
-769 PRANVQ
+769 PSANVQ
-775 PTPQADGSEDDLAS
+775 PTPQAEGSEDDLAS

-840 VLNSLFSGKGN
+840 VLSSLFSGKGN

-941 VEVSDAEYES
+941 VEVSDEEYES

-979 ELISISTT
+979 ELISVSTT

-1058 RMVNRDKMS
+1058 KMVNRDKMS
-1067 NKFLQEIIE
+1067 SKFLQEIIE

>member
-24 DLQIDIYSSVNDLI
+24 DLQIDIYSSVDDLI

-64 DRALDELYNYW
+64 NKALNELYNYW

-149 DSYAEEEPKPQP
+149 DSYAEEEPKPKP
-161 KPQIPQKPKKEGIF
+161 APQIPQKPRKEGIF
-175 TKLFSKKNKKNTGS
+175 TKFFGKKNKKNTGAQAS
-189 QVNMQEQ
+189 VPEQ
-196 QAETNQQE
+196 NEEIQQQE
-204 QTPEQGVSDPENPDF
+204 QTSEQGVSDLENPDF

-225 YDNYQDGDDQYENDG
+225 YDNYPEGDDQYENDG
-240 SYTDEQGSYESEGY
+240 SSPNEQGSYDSEGY

-268 DGYYAEDD
+268 DGFYNEDD
-276 TTQYADEQQNSD
+276 STKYADEQQNSD

-298 QGISTEN
+298 QGISGEN
-305 FPENEQYENDF
+305 FAEDEQYEDF
-316 SDNNQSDTYEDSY
+316 YAAVNQSDTLEDSY
-329 SEEVTNSNFE
+329 SEEDTDGDFE
-339 NGDASEFDDFDSSML
+339 GNDEAGFDDFDSSLL
-354 DELAGNQP
+354 DDFISNQP
-362 NDSEAE
+362 SESVAEDSQND
-368 NSNFDS
+368 
-374 DESGYQDFDD
+374 
-384 DFPVND
+384 
-390 ESLGTSQQDIE
+390 GTQ
-401 EQERLEVERIEQE
+401 EQERLEAERFAVEKAEQERLEAEKAEQE
-414 RLAREKAE
+414 RLAKEKAE
-422 QEERDRLEAERLE
+422 QEEKA
-435 QERLEQERLEQERLE
+435 RLE

-460 QERLEQERL
+460 QERIEAERLAAEKAEQERL
-469 EQERLEQE
+469 EAERLAAEKAEQE

-493 IEREEAERREQERLE
+493 IEREEAERREQERLA
-508 AERREQERLEQERL
+508 AEQAEKERLEKERL
-522 EQERL
+522 EA
-527 ERERLEQERL
+527 ERL
-537 EQERLAREKAEK
+537 EQERLAREKAEQ

-563 REAKE
+563 REAQE
-568 QARLEAERKEH
+568 QARLEAER
-579 ERREQER
+579 
-586 LEAERSEQE
+586 L
-595 ARAAREAAEREARER
+595 
-610 AEQERQAALARE
+610 EQERQAALAKEEEERKARE
-622 AEEAAKRQAME
+622 AERLRREQEEAAKRQAME
-633 QSQQVTMASEGTP
+633 QSKQVTMAEDGTP
-646 VASDTGKVQKKGRLS
+646 IVEDTGKVQKKGRLS
-661 GLFGG
+661 SLFGG

-671 KDSKPSILP
+671 KGSKPSIFP
-680 RRAKPQAVEMSLD
+680 RRAKPQSVEMSLD
-693 ESGDI
+693 KFEDT
-698 QEQQIPN
+698 QEQQIPS

-712 ENSSDTS
+712 ENSSDS
-719 SSAGYNGY
+719 SSYNGY
-727 EENDFMQES
+727 ENNDFMPES

-745 PFAEPVQTSQPAQR
+745 PFTEPVQTSQPAQR
-759 PSFQARGTQQ
+759 PSFKERGTQQ
-769 PRANVQ
+769 PSANVQ
-775 PTPQADGSEDDLAS
+775 PTPQAEGSEDDLAS

-840 VLNSLFSGKGN
+840 VLSSLFSGKGN

-941 VEVSDAEYES
+941 VEVSDEEYES

-979 ELISISTT
+979 ELISVSTT

-1058 RMVNRDKMS
+1058 KMVNRDKMS
-1067 NKFLQEIIE
+1067 SKFLQEIIE

>member
-24 DLQIDIYSSVNDLI
+24 DLQIDIYSSVDDLI

-64 DRALDELYNYW
+64 NKALNELYNYW

-149 DSYAEEEPKPQP
+149 DSYAEEEPKPKP
-161 KPQIPQKPKKEGIF
+161 TPQIPQKPKKDGIF
-175 TKLFSKKNKKNTGS
+175 TKFFGKKNKKNTGAQAS
-189 QVNMQEQ
+189 VQEQ
-196 QAETNQQE
+196 HEEIQHQE

-225 YDNYQDGDDQYENDG
+225 YDNYPEGDDQHENDG
-240 SYTDEQGSYESEGY
+240 SYPDEQGSYDSEGY
-254 ADYDDGYYENSGEQ
+254 ANYDDGYYENSGEQ
-268 DGYYAEDD
+268 DGFYGEADS
-276 TTQYADEQQNSD
+276 TQYADEQQNSD

-298 QGISTEN
+298 QGISGEN
-305 FPENEQYENDF
+305 FAEDEQYDDF
-316 SDNNQSDTYEDSY
+316 YAAVNRSDTLEDSY
-329 SEEVTNSNFE
+329 LKEDTDSDFE
-339 NGDASEFDDFDSSML
+339 GNDEAGFDDFDSSLL
-354 DELAGNQP
+354 DDFISNQP
-362 NDSEAE
+362 SESVAEDSQND
-368 NSNFDS
+368 
-374 DESGYQDFDD
+374 
-384 DFPVND
+384 
-390 ESLGTSQQDIE
+390 GTQ
-401 EQERLEVERIEQE
+401 
-414 RLAREKAE
+414 
-422 QEERDRLEAERLE
+422 
-435 QERLEQERLEQERLE
+435 EQERLE

-460 QERLEQERL
+460 QERLEAEKAEQERL
-469 EQERLEQE
+469 AREKAEQEEKARLEAERLAAEKAEQERLEAERLAAEKAEQERLEQE

-493 IEREEAERREQERLE
+493 IEREEAERREQERLA
-508 AERREQERLEQERL
+508 AEQAEKERLEKERL
-522 EQERL
+522 EA
-527 ERERLEQERL
+527 ERL
-537 EQERLAREKAEK
+537 EQERLAREKAEQ

-563 REAKE
+563 REAQE
-568 QARLEAERKEH
+568 QARLEAER
-579 ERREQER
+579 
-586 LEAERSEQE
+586 L
-595 ARAAREAAEREARER
+595 
-610 AEQERQAALARE
+610 EQERQAALAKEEEERKARE
-622 AEEAAKRQAME
+622 AERLRREQEEAAKRQAME
-633 QSQQVTMASEGTP
+633 QSKQVTMAEDGTP
-646 VASDTGKVQKKGRLS
+646 IVEDTGKVQKKGRLS
-661 GLFGG
+661 SLFGG

-671 KDSKPSILP
+671 KGSKPSILP
-680 RRAKPQAVEMSLD
+680 RRAKPQSVKMSLD
-693 ESGDI
+693 KSEDT
-698 QEQQIPN
+698 QEQQIPS

-719 SSAGYNGY
+719 DSSSYNGY
-727 EENDFMQES
+727 ENNDFMPES

-745 PFAEPVQTSQPAQR
+745 PFTEPVQTSQPEQR
-759 PSFQARGTQQ
+759 PSFKERGTQQ
-769 PRANVQ
+769 PSANVQ
-775 PTPQADGSEDDLAS
+775 PTPQAEGSEDDLAS

-840 VLNSLFSGKGN
+840 VLSSLFSGKGN

-941 VEVSDAEYES
+941 VEVSDEEYES

-979 ELISISTT
+979 ELISVSTT

-1058 RMVNRDKMS
+1058 KMVNRDKMS
-1067 NKFLQEIIE
+1067 SKFLQEIIE

>member
-24 DLQIDIYSSVNDLI
+24 DLQIDIYSSVDDLI

-52 ILSKIISPPANT
+52 ILSRIISPPANT
-64 DRALDELYNYW
+64 NKALNELYNYW

-149 DSYAEEEPKPQP
+149 DSYAEEEPKPKP
-161 KPQIPQKPKKEGIF
+161 TPQIPQKPKKEGIF
-175 TKLFSKKNKKNTGS
+175 TKFFGKKNKKNTGAQAS
-189 QVNMQEQ
+189 VQEQ
-196 QAETNQQE
+196 HEEIQQQE

-225 YDNYQDGDDQYENDG
+225 YDNYPEGDDQHENDG
-240 SYTDEQGSYESEGY
+240 SYPDEQGSYDSEGY
-254 ADYDDGYYENSGEQ
+254 ANYDDGYYENSGEQ
-268 DGYYAEDD
+268 DGFYGEADN
-276 TTQYADEQQNSD
+276 TQYADEQQNSD

-298 QGISTEN
+298 QGISGEN
-305 FPENEQYENDF
+305 FAEDEQYDDF
-316 SDNNQSDTYEDSY
+316 YAAVNRSDTLEDSY
-329 SEEVTNSNFE
+329 LKEDTDSDFE
-339 NGDASEFDDFDSSML
+339 GNDEAGFDDFDSSL
-354 DELAGNQP
+354 IDDFISNQP
-362 NDSEAE
+362 SESVAEDSQND
-368 NSNFDS
+368 
-374 DESGYQDFDD
+374 
-384 DFPVND
+384 
-390 ESLGTSQQDIE
+390 GTQ
-401 EQERLEVERIEQE
+401 EQERLEAERFAVEKAEQERLEAEKAEQE
-414 RLAREKAE
+414 RLAKEKAE
-422 QEERDRLEAERLE
+422 QEEKA
-435 QERLEQERLEQERLE
+435 RLE

-460 QERLEQERL
+460 QERIEAERLAAEKAEQERL
-469 EQERLEQE
+469 EAERLAAEKAEQERLEQE

-493 IEREEAERREQERLE
+493 IEREEAERREQERLA
-508 AERREQERLEQERL
+508 AEQAEKERLEKERL
-522 EQERL
+522 EA
-527 ERERLEQERL
+527 ERL
-537 EQERLAREKAEK
+537 EQERLAREKAEQ

-563 REAKE
+563 REAQE
-568 QARLEAERKEH
+568 QAKLEAER
-579 ERREQER
+579 
-586 LEAERSEQE
+586 L
-595 ARAAREAAEREARER
+595 
-610 AEQERQAALARE
+610 EQERQAVLAKEEEERKARE
-622 AEEAAKRQAME
+622 AERLRREQEEAAKRQDME
-633 QSQQVTMASEGTP
+633 QSKQVTMAEDGTP
-646 VASDTGKVQKKGRLS
+646 IVEDTGKVQKKGRLS
-661 GLFGG
+661 SLFGG

-671 KDSKPSILP
+671 KGSKPSILP
-680 RRAKPQAVEMSLD
+680 RRAKPQSVEMSLD
-693 ESGDI
+693 KSEDT
-698 QEQQIPN
+698 QEQQIPS

-719 SSAGYNGY
+719 DSSSYNGY
-727 EENDFMQES
+727 ENNDFMPES

-745 PFAEPVQTSQPAQR
+745 PFTEPVQTSQPAQR
-759 PSFQARGTQQ
+759 PSFKERGTQQ
-769 PRANVQ
+769 PSANVQ
-775 PTPQADGSEDDLAS
+775 PTPQAEGSEDDLAS

-840 VLNSLFSGKGN
+840 VLSSLFSGKGN

-941 VEVSDAEYES
+941 VEVSDEEYES

-979 ELISISTT
+979 ELISVSTT

-1058 RMVNRDKMS
+1058 KMVNRDKMS
-1067 NKFLQEIIE
+1067 SKFLQEIIE

>member
-24 DLQIDIYSSVNDLI
+24 DLQIDIYSSVDDLI

-64 DRALDELYNYW
+64 NKALNELYNYW

-149 DSYAEEEPKPQP
+149 DSYAEEEPKPKP
-161 KPQIPQKPKKEGIF
+161 TPQIPQKPKKEGIF
-175 TKLFSKKNKKNTGS
+175 TKFFGKKNKKNTGAQAS
-189 QVNMQEQ
+189 VQEQ
-196 QAETNQQE
+196 HEEIQQQE

-225 YDNYQDGDDQYENDG
+225 YDNYPEGDDQHENDG
-240 SYTDEQGSYESEGY
+240 SYPDEQGSYDSEGY
-254 ADYDDGYYENSGEQ
+254 DNYDDGYYENSGEQ
-268 DGYYAEDD
+268 DGFYGEADS
-276 TTQYADEQQNSD
+276 TQYADEQQNSD

-298 QGISTEN
+298 QGISGEN
-305 FPENEQYENDF
+305 FAEDEQYDDF
-316 SDNNQSDTYEDSY
+316 YAAVNRSDTLEDSY
-329 SEEVTNSNFE
+329 LKEDTDSDFE
-339 NGDASEFDDFDSSML
+339 GNDEAGFDDFDSSLL
-354 DELAGNQP
+354 DDFISNQP
-362 NDSEAE
+362 SESVAEDSQND
-368 NSNFDS
+368 
-374 DESGYQDFDD
+374 
-384 DFPVND
+384 
-390 ESLGTSQQDIE
+390 GTQ
-401 EQERLEVERIEQE
+401 
-414 RLAREKAE
+414 
-422 QEERDRLEAERLE
+422 
-435 QERLEQERLEQERLE
+435 EQERLE

-460 QERLEQERL
+460 QERLEAEKAEQERL
-469 EQERLEQE
+469 AREKAEQEEKARLEAERLAAEKAEQERIEAERLAAEKAEQERLEAERLAAEKAEQERLEQE

-493 IEREEAERREQERLE
+493 IEREEAERREQERLA
-508 AERREQERLEQERL
+508 AEQAEKERLEKERL
-522 EQERL
+522 EA
-527 ERERLEQERL
+527 ERL
-537 EQERLAREKAEK
+537 EQERLAREKAEQ

-563 REAKE
+563 REAQE
-568 QARLEAERKEH
+568 QARLEAER
-579 ERREQER
+579 
-586 LEAERSEQE
+586 L
-595 ARAAREAAEREARER
+595 
-610 AEQERQAALARE
+610 EQERQAALAKEEEERKARE
-622 AEEAAKRQAME
+622 AERLRREQEEAAKRQAME
-633 QSQQVTMASEGTP
+633 QSKQVTMAEDGTP
-646 VASDTGKVQKKGRLS
+646 IVEDTGKVQKKGRLS
-661 GLFGG
+661 SLFGG

-671 KDSKPSILP
+671 KGSKPSILP
-680 RRAKPQAVEMSLD
+680 RRAKPQSVEMSLD
-693 ESGDI
+693 KSEDT
-698 QEQQIPN
+698 QEQQIPS

-719 SSAGYNGY
+719 DSSSYNGY
-727 EENDFMQES
+727 ENNDFMPES

-745 PFAEPVQTSQPAQR
+745 PFTESVQTSQPAQR
-759 PSFQARGTQQ
+759 PSFKERGTQQ
-769 PRANVQ
+769 PSANVQ
-775 PTPQADGSEDDLAS
+775 PTPQAEGSEDDLAS

-840 VLNSLFSGKGN
+840 VLSSLFSGKGN

-941 VEVSDAEYES
+941 VEVSDEEYES

-979 ELISISTT
+979 ELISVSTT

-1058 RMVNRDKMS
+1058 KMVNRDKMS
-1067 NKFLQEIIE
+1067 SKFLQEIIE

>member
-24 DLQIDIYSSVNDLI
+24 DLQIDIYSSVDDLI

-64 DRALDELYNYW
+64 NKALDELYNYW

-89 TGHDDELAKKFTNVM
+89 AGHDDELAKKFTNVM

-149 DSYAEEEPKPQP
+149 DSYAEEEPKPKP
-161 KPQIPQKPKKEGIF
+161 TPQIPQKPKKEGIF
-175 TKLFSKKNKKNTGS
+175 TKFFGKKNKKNTGAQAS
-189 QVNMQEQ
+189 VQEQ
-196 QAETNQQE
+196 HEEIQQQE

-225 YDNYQDGDDQYENDG
+225 YDNYPEGDDQHENDG
-240 SYTDEQGSYESEGY
+240 SYPDEQGSYDSEGY
-254 ADYDDGYYENSGEQ
+254 ANYDDGYYENSGEQ
-268 DGYYAEDD
+268 DGFYGEADS
-276 TTQYADEQQNSD
+276 TQYADEQQNSD

-298 QGISTEN
+298 QGISGEN
-305 FPENEQYENDF
+305 FAEDEQYDDF
-316 SDNNQSDTYEDSY
+316 YAAVNRSDTLEDSY
-329 SEEVTNSNFE
+329 LKEDTDSDFE
-339 NGDASEFDDFDSSML
+339 GNDEAGFDDFDSSLL
-354 DELAGNQP
+354 DDFISNQP
-362 NDSEAE
+362 SESVAEDSQND
-368 NSNFDS
+368 
-374 DESGYQDFDD
+374 
-384 DFPVND
+384 
-390 ESLGTSQQDIE
+390 GTQ
-401 EQERLEVERIEQE
+401 EQERLEAERLAVEKAEQERLEAEKAEQE

-422 QEERDRLEAERLE
+422 QEEKA
-435 QERLEQERLEQERLE
+435 RLE

-460 QERLEQERL
+460 QERIEAERLAAEKAEQERL
-469 EQERLEQE
+469 EAERLAAEKAEQERLEQE

-493 IEREEAERREQERLE
+493 IEREEAERREQERLA
-508 AERREQERLEQERL
+508 AEQAEKERLEKERL
-522 EQERL
+522 ES
-527 ERERLEQERL
+527 ERL
-537 EQERLAREKAEK
+537 EQERLAREKAEQ

-563 REAKE
+563 REAQE
-568 QARLEAERKEH
+568 QARLEAER
-579 ERREQER
+579 
-586 LEAERSEQE
+586 L
-595 ARAAREAAEREARER
+595 
-610 AEQERQAALARE
+610 EQERQAALAKEEEERKARE
-622 AEEAAKRQAME
+622 AERLRREQEEAAKRQAME
-633 QSQQVTMASEGTP
+633 QSKQVTMAEDGTP
-646 VASDTGKVQKKGRLS
+646 IVEDTGKVQKKGRLS
-661 GLFGG
+661 SLFGG

-671 KDSKPSILP
+671 KGSKPSILP
-680 RRAKPQAVEMSLD
+680 RRAKPQSVEMSLD
-693 ESGDI
+693 KSEDT
-698 QEQQIPN
+698 QEQQIPS

-719 SSAGYNGY
+719 DSSSYNGY
-727 EENDFMQES
+727 ENNDFMPES

-745 PFAEPVQTSQPAQR
+745 PFTESVQTSQPAQR
-759 PSFQARGTQQ
+759 PSFKERGTQQ
-769 PRANVQ
+769 PSANVQ
-775 PTPQADGSEDDLAS
+775 PTPQAEGSEDDLAS

-840 VLNSLFSGKGN
+840 VLSSLFSGKGN

-941 VEVSDAEYES
+941 VEVSDEEYES

-979 ELISISTT
+979 ELISVSTT

-1058 RMVNRDKMS
+1058 KMVNRDKMS
-1067 NKFLQEIIE
+1067 SKFLQEIIE

>member
-24 DLQIDIYSSVNDLI
+24 DLQIDIYSSVDDLI

-64 DRALDELYNYW
+64 NKALNELYNYW

-149 DSYAEEEPKPQP
+149 DSYAEEEPKPKP
-161 KPQIPQKPKKEGIF
+161 TPQIPQKSKKEGIF
-175 TKLFSKKNKKNTGS
+175 TKFFGKKNKKNTCAQAS
-189 QVNMQEQ
+189 VQEQ
-196 QAETNQQE
+196 HEEIQQQE

-225 YDNYQDGDDQYENDG
+225 YDNYPEGDDQHENDG
-240 SYTDEQGSYESEGY
+240 SYPDEQGSYDSEGY
-254 ADYDDGYYENSGEQ
+254 ANYDDGYYENSGEQ
-268 DGYYAEDD
+268 DGFYGEADS
-276 TTQYADEQQNSD
+276 TQYADEQQNSD

-298 QGISTEN
+298 QGISGEN
-305 FPENEQYENDF
+305 FAEDEQYDDF
-316 SDNNQSDTYEDSY
+316 YAAVNRSDTLEDSY
-329 SEEVTNSNFE
+329 LKEDTDGDFE
-339 NGDASEFDDFDSSML
+339 GNDEAGFDDFDSSLL
-354 DELAGNQP
+354 DDFIGNQP
-362 NDSEAE
+362 SESSVE
-368 NSNFDS
+368 
-374 DESGYQDFDD
+374 GGQDG
-384 DFPVND
+384 
-390 ESLGTSQQDIE
+390 GTQ
-401 EQERLEVERIEQE
+401 EQE
-414 RLAREKAE
+414 
-422 QEERDRLEAERLE
+422 RLEAERLAVEKAE
-435 QERLEQERLEQERLE
+435 QERLAAEKAEQERLAKEKAEQERIE

-469 EQERLEQE
+469 EQERL
-477 RLEQE
+477 
-482 RLAREQAERER
+482 AKEQAERER
-493 IEREEAERREQERLE
+493 IEREEAERREQERLA
-508 AERREQERLEQERL
+508 AEQAEKERLEKERL
-522 EQERL
+522 EA
-527 ERERLEQERL
+527 ERL
-537 EQERLAREKAEK
+537 EQERLAREKAEQ

-563 REAKE
+563 REAQE
-568 QARLEAERKEH
+568 QARLEAER
-579 ERREQER
+579 
-586 LEAERSEQE
+586 L
-595 ARAAREAAEREARER
+595 
-610 AEQERQAALARE
+610 EQERQAALAKEEEERKARE
-622 AEEAAKRQAME
+622 AEKLRREQEEAAKRQAIE
-633 QSQQVTMASEGTP
+633 QSKQVTMAEEGTP
-646 VASDTGKVQKKGRLS
+646 TVEDTGKVQKKGRLS
-661 GLFGG
+661 SLFGG

-671 KDSKPSILP
+671 KGSKSSILP
-680 RRAKPQAVEMSLD
+680 RRAKPQTVEMSLD
-693 ESGDI
+693 ESEDT
-698 QEQQIPN
+698 QAQQIPS

-719 SSAGYNGY
+719 DSSSYNGY
-727 EENDFMQES
+727 KDNDFMPES

-745 PFAEPVQTSQPAQR
+745 SFTEPVQTSQPAQR
-759 PSFQARGTQQ
+759 PSFQARGTHQ
-769 PRANVQ
+769 PSANVQ
-775 PTPQADGSEDDLAS
+775 PTPQAEGSEDDLAS

-831 MPTGGKSKK
+831 MPTGGKSKN
-840 VLNSLFSGKGN
+840 VLSSLFSGKGN

-941 VEVSDAEYES
+941 VEVSDEEYES

-979 ELISISTT
+979 ELISVSTT

-1058 RMVNRDKMS
+1058 KMVNRDKMS
-1067 NKFLQEIIE
+1067 SKFLQEIIE

>member
-24 DLQIDIYSSVNDLI
+24 DLQIDIYSSVDDLI

-64 DRALDELYNYW
+64 NKALNELYNYW

-149 DSYAEEEPKPQP
+149 DSYVEEEPKPT
-161 KPQIPQKPKKEGIF
+161 PQIPQKPKKEGIF
-175 TKLFSKKNKKNTGS
+175 TKFFGKKNKKNTGAQAS
-189 QVNMQEQ
+189 VQEQ
-196 QAETNQQE
+196 HEEIQQQE

-225 YDNYQDGDDQYENDG
+225 YDNYPEGDDQHENDE
-240 SYTDEQGSYESEGY
+240 SYPDEQGSYDSEGY
-254 ADYDDGYYENSGEQ
+254 ANYDDGYYENSGEQ
-268 DGYYAEDD
+268 DGFYGEADS
-276 TTQYADEQQNSD
+276 TQYADEQQNSD

-298 QGISTEN
+298 QGISGEN
-305 FPENEQYENDF
+305 FAEDEQYDDF
-316 SDNNQSDTYEDSY
+316 YAAVNRSNTLEDSY
-329 SEEVTNSNFE
+329 SEEDTDGDFE
-339 NGDASEFDDFDSSML
+339 GNDEAGFDEFDSSLL
-354 DELAGNQP
+354 DDFIDNQP
-362 NDSEAE
+362 SESVAEDSQND
-368 NSNFDS
+368 
-374 DESGYQDFDD
+374 
-384 DFPVND
+384 
-390 ESLGTSQQDIE
+390 GTQ
-401 EQERLEVERIEQE
+401 EQERLEAERLAVEKAEQE
-414 RLAREKAE
+414 RLAAEKAEQERIAKEKAE
-422 QEERDRLEAERLE
+422 QEEKARLEAERLAAEKAE
-435 QERLEQERLEQERLE
+435 QERIEAERLAAEKAEQERIEAERLAAEKAEQERIEAERLAAEKAEQERLE

-460 QERLEQERL
+460 QECLEQERL
-469 EQERLEQE
+469 EH
-477 RLEQE
+477 E

-493 IEREEAERREQERLE
+493 IEREEAERREQERLA
-508 AERREQERLEQERL
+508 AEQAEKERLEKERL
-522 EQERL
+522 EA
-527 ERERLEQERL
+527 ERL
-537 EQERLAREKAEK
+537 EQERLAREKAEQ

-563 REAKE
+563 RAAQER
-568 QARLEAERKEH
+568 ARLEAER
-579 ERREQER
+579 
-586 LEAERSEQE
+586 L
-595 ARAAREAAEREARER
+595 
-610 AEQERQAALARE
+610 EQERQAALAKEEEERKARE
-622 AEEAAKRQAME
+622 AEKLRREQEEAAKRQAME
-633 QSQQVTMASEGTP
+633 QSKQVTMAGEGTP
-646 VASDTGKVQKKGRLS
+646 TVEDTGKVQKKGRLS
-661 GLFGG
+661 SLFGG

-671 KDSKPSILP
+671 KGSKPSILP
-680 RRAKPQAVEMSLD
+680 RRAKPQSVEMSLD
-693 ESGDI
+693 ESEDT
-698 QEQQIPN
+698 QEQQIPS

-719 SSAGYNGY
+719 DSSSYNGY
-727 EENDFMQES
+727 KDNDFMSES

-745 PFAEPVQTSQPAQR
+745 PFTEPAQTSQPAQR
-759 PSFQARGTQQ
+759 PSFKERGTQQ
-769 PRANVQ
+769 PSANVQ
-775 PTPQADGSEDDLAS
+775 PTPQAEGSEDDLAS

-840 VLNSLFSGKGN
+840 VLSSLFSGKGN

-941 VEVSDAEYES
+941 VEVSDEEYES

-979 ELISISTT
+979 ELISVSTT

-1058 RMVNRDKMS
+1058 KMVNRDKMS
-1067 NKFLQEIIE
+1067 SKFLQEIIE

>member
-24 DLQIDIYSSVNDLI
+24 DLQIDIYSSVDDLI

-64 DRALDELYNYW
+64 NKALNELYNYW

-149 DSYAEEEPKPQP
+149 DSYAEEEPKPKP
-161 KPQIPQKPKKEGIF
+161 TPQIPQKSKKEGIF
-175 TKLFSKKNKKNTGS
+175 TKFFGKKNKKNTGAQAS
-189 QVNMQEQ
+189 VPEQ
-196 QAETNQQE
+196 HEEIQQQE
-204 QTPEQGVSDPENPDF
+204 QTPEQGVSDPENQDF

-225 YDNYQDGDDQYENDG
+225 YDNYPEGDDQYENDG
-240 SYTDEQGSYESEGY
+240 SYPDEQGSYDSEGY
-254 ADYDDGYYENSGEQ
+254 ANYDDGYYENSGEQ
-268 DGYYAEDD
+268 DGFYGEADS
-276 TTQYADEQQNSD
+276 TQYADEQQNSD

-298 QGISTEN
+298 QGISGEN
-305 FPENEQYENDF
+305 FAEDEQYDDF
-316 SDNNQSDTYEDSY
+316 YAAVNRSDTLEDSY
-329 SEEVTNSNFE
+329 LKEDTDSDFE
-339 NGDASEFDDFDSSML
+339 GNDEAGFDDFDSSLL
-354 DELAGNQP
+354 DDFISNQP
-362 NDSEAE
+362 SESVAEDSQND
-368 NSNFDS
+368 
-374 DESGYQDFDD
+374 
-384 DFPVND
+384 
-390 ESLGTSQQDIE
+390 GTQ
-401 EQERLEVERIEQE
+401 
-414 RLAREKAE
+414 
-422 QEERDRLEAERLE
+422 
-435 QERLEQERLEQERLE
+435 EQERLE

-460 QERLEQERL
+460 QERLEAEKAEQERL
-469 EQERLEQE
+469 AREKAEQEEKARLEAERLAAEKAEQERIEAERLAAEKAEQERLEAERLAAEKAEQERLEQE

-493 IEREEAERREQERLE
+493 IEREEAERREQERLA
-508 AERREQERLEQERL
+508 AEQAEKERLEKERL
-522 EQERL
+522 EA
-527 ERERLEQERL
+527 ERL
-537 EQERLAREKAEK
+537 EQERLAREKAEQ

-563 REAKE
+563 REAQE
-568 QARLEAERKEH
+568 QARLEAER
-579 ERREQER
+579 
-586 LEAERSEQE
+586 L
-595 ARAAREAAEREARER
+595 
-610 AEQERQAALARE
+610 EQERQAALAKEEEERKARE
-622 AEEAAKRQAME
+622 AERLRREQEEAAKRQAME
-633 QSQQVTMASEGTP
+633 QSKQVTMAEDGTP
-646 VASDTGKVQKKGRLS
+646 IVEDTGKVQKKGRLS
-661 GLFGG
+661 SLFGG

-671 KDSKPSILP
+671 KCSKPSILP
-680 RRAKPQAVEMSLD
+680 RRAKPQSVKMSLD
-693 ESGDI
+693 KSEDT
-698 QEQQIPN
+698 QEQQIPS

-719 SSAGYNGY
+719 DSSSYNGY
-727 EENDFMQES
+727 ENNDFMPES
-736 DFGQDIEPE
+736 DFGHDIEPE
-745 PFAEPVQTSQPAQR
+745 PFTEPVQTSQPAQR
-759 PSFQARGTQQ
+759 PSFKERGTQQ
-769 PRANVQ
+769 PSANVQ
-775 PTPQADGSEDDLAS
+775 PTPQAEGSEDDLDS

-840 VLNSLFSGKGN
+840 VLSSLFSGKGN

-941 VEVSDAEYES
+941 VEVSDEEYES

-979 ELISISTT
+979 ELISVSTT

-1058 RMVNRDKMS
+1058 KMVNRDKMS
-1067 NKFLQEIIE
+1067 SKFLQEIIE

>member
-24 DLQIDIYSSVNDLI
+24 DLQIDIYSSVDDLI

-64 DRALDELYNYW
+64 NKALNELYNYW

-149 DSYAEEEPKPQP
+149 DSYAEEEPKPKP
-161 KPQIPQKPKKEGIF
+161 TPQIPQKPKKEGIF
-175 TKLFSKKNKKNTGS
+175 TKFFGKKNKKNTGAQAS
-189 QVNMQEQ
+189 VQEQ
-196 QAETNQQE
+196 HEEIQQQE

-225 YDNYQDGDDQYENDG
+225 YDNYPEGDDQHENDG
-240 SYTDEQGSYESEGY
+240 SYPDEHGSYDSECY
-254 ADYDDGYYENSGEQ
+254 SDYGDGYYENSGEQ
-268 DGYYAEDD
+268 DGFYNEDD
-276 TTQYADEQQNSD
+276 STQYADEQQNSD

-298 QGISTEN
+298 QGISGEN
-305 FPENEQYENDF
+305 FAEDEQYEDF
-316 SDNNQSDTYEDSY
+316 YAAVNQSDTLEDSY
-329 SEEVTNSNFE
+329 SEEDTDGDFE
-339 NGDASEFDDFDSSML
+339 GNDEAGFDDFDSSLL
-354 DELAGNQP
+354 DDFISNQP
-362 NDSEAE
+362 SESVAEDSQND
-368 NSNFDS
+368 
-374 DESGYQDFDD
+374 
-384 DFPVND
+384 
-390 ESLGTSQQDIE
+390 GTQ
-401 EQERLEVERIEQE
+401 EQERLEAERLSAEKAEQERLEAEKAEQE
-414 RLAREKAE
+414 RLAKEKAE
-422 QEERDRLEAERLE
+422 QEEKA
-435 QERLEQERLEQERLE
+435 RLE

-460 QERLEQERL
+460 QERIEDERLAAEKAEQERL
-469 EQERLEQE
+469 EAERLAAEKAEQERLEQE

-493 IEREEAERREQERLE
+493 IEREEAERREQERLA
-508 AERREQERLEQERL
+508 AEQAEKERLEKERL
-522 EQERL
+522 EA
-527 ERERLEQERL
+527 ERL
-537 EQERLAREKAEK
+537 EQERLAREKAEQ

-563 REAKE
+563 REAQE
-568 QARLEAERKEH
+568 QARLEAER
-579 ERREQER
+579 
-586 LEAERSEQE
+586 L
-595 ARAAREAAEREARER
+595 
-610 AEQERQAALARE
+610 EQERQAALAKEEEERKARE
-622 AEEAAKRQAME
+622 AEKLRREQEEAAKRQAME
-633 QSQQVTMASEGTP
+633 QSKQVTMAGEGTP
-646 VASDTGKVQKKGRLS
+646 TVEDTGKVQKKGRLS
-661 GLFGG
+661 SLFGG

-671 KDSKPSILP
+671 KGSKPSILP
-680 RRAKPQAVEMSLD
+680 RRAKPQSVEMSLD
-693 ESGDI
+693 ESEDT
-698 QEQQIPN
+698 QEQQIPS

-719 SSAGYNGY
+719 DSSSYNGY
-727 EENDFMQES
+727 ENNDFMPES

-745 PFAEPVQTSQPAQR
+745 PFTESVQTSQPAQR
-759 PSFQARGTQQ
+759 PSFKERGTQQ
-769 PRANVQ
+769 PSANVQ
-775 PTPQADGSEDDLAS
+775 PTPQAEGSEDDLAS

-840 VLNSLFSGKGN
+840 VLSSLFSGKGN

-941 VEVSDAEYES
+941 VEVSDEEYES

-979 ELISISTT
+979 ELISVSTT

-1058 RMVNRDKMS
+1058 KMVNRDKMS
-1067 NKFLQEIIE
+1067 SKFLQEIIE

>member
-24 DLQIDIYSSVNDLI
+24 DLQIDIYSSVDDLI

-64 DRALDELYNYW
+64 NKALNELYNYW

-149 DSYAEEEPKPQP
+149 DSYAEEEPKPKP
-161 KPQIPQKPKKEGIF
+161 TPQIPQKPKKEGIF
-175 TKLFSKKNKKNTGS
+175 TKFFGKKNKKNTGAQAS
-189 QVNMQEQ
+189 VQEQ
-196 QAETNQQE
+196 HEEIQQQE

-225 YDNYQDGDDQYENDG
+225 YDNYPEGDDQHENDG
-240 SYTDEQGSYESEGY
+240 SYPDEQGSYDSEGY
-254 ADYDDGYYENSGEQ
+254 ANYDDGYYENSGEQ
-268 DGYYAEDD
+268 DGFYGEADS
-276 TTQYADEQQNSD
+276 TQYADEQQNSD

-298 QGISTEN
+298 QGISGEN
-305 FPENEQYENDF
+305 FAEDEQYDDF
-316 SDNNQSDTYEDSY
+316 YAAVNRSDTLEDSY
-329 SEEVTNSNFE
+329 LKEDTDSDFE
-339 NGDASEFDDFDSSML
+339 GNDEAEFDDFDSSLL
-354 DELAGNQP
+354 DDFISNQP
-362 NDSEAE
+362 SESVAEDSQND
-368 NSNFDS
+368 
-374 DESGYQDFDD
+374 GTQD
-384 DFPVND
+384 
-390 ESLGTSQQDIE
+390 
-401 EQERLEVERIEQE
+401 QERLEAERLAVEKAEQE
-414 RLAREKAE
+414 RLAVEKAEQERIAKEKAEQERLAAEKAEQERLAKEKAE
-422 QEERDRLEAERLE
+422 QEEKARLEAERLAAEKAE
-435 QERLEQERLEQERLE
+435 QERIE

-469 EQERLEQE
+469 EQERLS
-477 RLEQE
+477 
-482 RLAREQAERER
+482 REQAERER
-493 IEREEAERREQERLE
+493 IEREEAERREQERLA
-508 AERREQERLEQERL
+508 AEQAEKERLEKERL
-522 EQERL
+522 EA
-527 ERERLEQERL
+527 ERL
-537 EQERLAREKAEK
+537 EQERLAREKAEQ

-563 REAKE
+563 REAQE
-568 QARLEAERKEH
+568 QARLEAER
-579 ERREQER
+579 
-586 LEAERSEQE
+586 L
-595 ARAAREAAEREARER
+595 
-610 AEQERQAALARE
+610 EQERQAALAKEEEERKARE
-622 AEEAAKRQAME
+622 AERLRREQEEAAKRQAME
-633 QSQQVTMASEGTP
+633 QSKQVTMAGEGTP
-646 VASDTGKVQKKGRLS
+646 TVEDTGKVQKKGRLS
-661 GLFGG
+661 SLFGG

-671 KDSKPSILP
+671 KGSKSSILP
-680 RRAKPQAVEMSLD
+680 RRAKPQSVEMSLD
-693 ESGDI
+693 ESEDT
-698 QEQQIPN
+698 QEQQIPG

-719 SSAGYNGY
+719 DSSSYNGY
-727 EENDFMQES
+727 EDNDFMSES

-745 PFAEPVQTSQPAQR
+745 PFTEPVQTSQPAQR
-759 PSFQARGTQQ
+759 PSFKERGTQQ
-769 PRANVQ
+769 PSANVQ
-775 PTPQADGSEDDLAS
+775 PTPQAEGSEDDLAS

-840 VLNSLFSGKGN
+840 VLSSLFSGKGN

-941 VEVSDAEYES
+941 VEVSDEEYES

-979 ELISISTT
+979 ELISVSTT

-1058 RMVNRDKMS
+1058 KMVNRDKMS
-1067 NKFLQEIIE
+1067 SKFLQEIIE

>member
-24 DLQIDIYSSVNDLI
+24 DLQIDIYSSVDDLI

-64 DRALDELYNYW
+64 NKALNELYNYW

-149 DSYAEEEPKPQP
+149 DSYAEEEPKPKP
-161 KPQIPQKPKKEGIF
+161 TPQIPQKPKKEGIF
-175 TKLFSKKNKKNTGS
+175 TKFFGKKNKKNTGAQAS
-189 QVNMQEQ
+189 VQEQ
-196 QAETNQQE
+196 HEEIQQQE

-225 YDNYQDGDDQYENDG
+225 YDNYPEGDDQHENDG
-240 SYTDEQGSYESEGY
+240 SYPDEQGSYDSEGY
-254 ADYDDGYYENSGEQ
+254 ANYDDGYYENSGEQ
-268 DGYYAEDD
+268 DGFYGEADS
-276 TTQYADEQQNSD
+276 TQYADEQQNSD

-298 QGISTEN
+298 QGISGEN
-305 FPENEQYENDF
+305 FAEDEQYDDF
-316 SDNNQSDTYEDSY
+316 YAAVNRSDTLEDSY
-329 SEEVTNSNFE
+329 LKEDTDSDFE
-339 NGDASEFDDFDSSML
+339 GNDEAGFDDFDSSLL
-354 DELAGNQP
+354 DDFISNQP
-362 NDSEAE
+362 SESVAEDSQND
-368 NSNFDS
+368 
-374 DESGYQDFDD
+374 
-384 DFPVND
+384 
-390 ESLGTSQQDIE
+390 GTQ
-401 EQERLEVERIEQE
+401 
-414 RLAREKAE
+414 
-422 QEERDRLEAERLE
+422 
-435 QERLEQERLEQERLE
+435 EQERLE

-460 QERLEQERL
+460 QERLEAEKAEQERL
-469 EQERLEQE
+469 AREKAEQEEKARLEAERLAAEKAEQERIEAERLAAEKAEQERLEAERLAAEKAEQERLEQE

-493 IEREEAERREQERLE
+493 IEREEAERREQERLA
-508 AERREQERLEQERL
+508 AEQAEKERLEKERL
-522 EQERL
+522 ES
-527 ERERLEQERL
+527 ERL
-537 EQERLAREKAEK
+537 EQERLAREKAEQ

-563 REAKE
+563 REAQE
-568 QARLEAERKEH
+568 QARLEAER
-579 ERREQER
+579 
-586 LEAERSEQE
+586 L
-595 ARAAREAAEREARER
+595 
-610 AEQERQAALARE
+610 EQERQAALAKEEEERKARE
-622 AEEAAKRQAME
+622 AERLRREQEEAAKRQAME
-633 QSQQVTMASEGTP
+633 QSKQVTMAEDGTP
-646 VASDTGKVQKKGRLS
+646 IVEDTGKVQKKGRLS
-661 GLFGG
+661 SLFGG

-671 KDSKPSILP
+671 KGSKPSILP
-680 RRAKPQAVEMSLD
+680 RRAKPQSVEMSLD
-693 ESGDI
+693 KSEDT
-698 QEQQIPN
+698 QEQQIPS

-712 ENSSDTS
+712 ENISDTS
-719 SSAGYNGY
+719 DSSSYNGY
-727 EENDFMQES
+727 ENNDFMPES

-745 PFAEPVQTSQPAQR
+745 PFTESVQTSQPAQR
-759 PSFQARGTQQ
+759 PSFKERGTQQ
-769 PRANVQ
+769 PSANVQ
-775 PTPQADGSEDDLAS
+775 PTPQAEGSEDDLAS

-840 VLNSLFSGKGN
+840 VLSSLFSGKGN

-904 YDSSAQQGA
+904 YGSSAQQGA

-941 VEVSDAEYES
+941 VEVSDEEYES

-979 ELISISTT
+979 ELISVSTT

-1058 RMVNRDKMS
+1058 KMVNRDKMS
-1067 NKFLQEIIE
+1067 SKFLQEIIE

>member
-24 DLQIDIYSSVNDLI
+24 DLQIDIYSSVDDLI

-64 DRALDELYNYW
+64 NKALNELYNYW

-149 DSYAEEEPKPQP
+149 DSYADEEPKPKP
-161 KPQIPQKPKKEGIF
+161 APQIPQKPKKEGIF
-175 TKLFSKKNKKNTGS
+175 TKFFGKKNKKNTGAQAS
-189 QVNMQEQ
+189 VPEQ
-196 QAETNQQE
+196 HEEIQQQE
-204 QTPEQGVSDPENPDF
+204 QTPEQVVSDPENPDF

-225 YDNYQDGDDQYENDG
+225 YDNYPEGDDQYENDG
-240 SYTDEQGSYESEGY
+240 SYSDEQGSYDSEGY
-254 ADYDDGYYENSGEQ
+254 ANYGDGYYENSGEQ
-268 DGYYAEDD
+268 DGFYNEDD
-276 TTQYADEQQNSD
+276 SAKYADEQQNSD
-288 VVYDE
+288 VVYDD

-298 QGISTEN
+298 QGISGEN
-305 FPENEQYENDF
+305 FAEDEQYEDF
-316 SDNNQSDTYEDSY
+316 YAAVNQSDTLEDSY
-329 SEEVTNSNFE
+329 SEEDTDSDFE
-339 NGDASEFDDFDSSML
+339 GNDKAGFDDFDSSLL
-354 DELAGNQP
+354 DDFISNQP
-362 NDSEAE
+362 SESPVE
-368 NSNFDS
+368 GS
-374 DESGYQDFDD
+374 QDG
-384 DFPVND
+384 
-390 ESLGTSQQDIE
+390 GTQ
-401 EQERLEVERIEQE
+401 EQERLEAERLAAEQE
-414 RLAREKAE
+414 RL
-422 QEERDRLEAERLE
+422 ERERLE
-435 QERLEQERLEQERLE
+435 QERLAAEKAEQERLAKEKAEQEEKARLEAERLAAEKAEQERIEAERLAAEKAEQERIE

-469 EQERLEQE
+469 EH
-477 RLEQE
+477 E

-493 IEREEAERREQERLE
+493 IEREEAERREQERLA
-508 AERREQERLEQERL
+508 AEQAEKERLEKERL
-522 EQERL
+522 EA
-527 ERERLEQERL
+527 ERL
-537 EQERLAREKAEK
+537 EQERLAREKAEQ
-549 ERLEQERLAREQAE
+549 ERLEQERRAREQAE
-563 REAKE
+563 REAQE
-568 QARLEAERKEH
+568 QARLEAER
-579 ERREQER
+579 
-586 LEAERSEQE
+586 L
-595 ARAAREAAEREARER
+595 
-610 AEQERQAALARE
+610 EQERQVALAKEEEERKARE
-622 AEEAAKRQAME
+622 AERLRREQEEAAKRQAME
-633 QSQQVTMASEGTP
+633 QSKQVITAEEGTST
-646 VASDTGKVQKKGRLS
+646 VEDTGKVQKKGRLS
-661 GLFGG
+661 SLFGG

-671 KDSKPSILP
+671 KGSKPSILP
-680 RRAKPQAVEMSLD
+680 RRAKPQTVEMNLD
-693 ESGDI
+693 EYEDT
-698 QEQQIPN
+698 QEQQIPS

-719 SSAGYNGY
+719 DSSSYNGY
-727 EENDFMQES
+727 EDNDFMSES

-745 PFAEPVQTSQPAQR
+745 TFTEPAQTSQPAQR
-759 PSFQARGTQQ
+759 PSFKERGTQQ
-769 PRANVQ
+769 PSANVQ
-775 PTPQADGSEDDLAS
+775 PTPQAEGFEDDLAS

-812 QASNVRV
+812 QASHVRV

-840 VLNSLFSGKGN
+840 VLSSLFSGKGN

-941 VEVSDAEYES
+941 VEVSDEEYES

-979 ELISISTT
+979 ELISVSTT

-1058 RMVNRDKMS
+1058 KMVNRDKMS
-1067 NKFLQEIIE
+1067 SKFLQEIIE

>member
-24 DLQIDIYSSVNDLI
+24 DLQIDIYSSVDDLI

-64 DRALDELYNYW
+64 NKALNELYNYW

-149 DSYAEEEPKPQP
+149 DSYAEEEPKPKP
-161 KPQIPQKPKKEGIF
+161 TPQIPQKPKKEGIF
-175 TKLFSKKNKKNTGS
+175 TKFFGKKNKKNTGAQAS
-189 QVNMQEQ
+189 VQEQ
-196 QAETNQQE
+196 HEEIQQQE

-225 YDNYQDGDDQYENDG
+225 YDNYPEGDDQHENDG
-240 SYTDEQGSYESEGY
+240 SYPDEQGSYDSEGY
-254 ADYDDGYYENSGEQ
+254 ANYDDGYYENSGEQ
-268 DGYYAEDD
+268 DGFYNEDD
-276 TTQYADEQQNSD
+276 SAKYADEQQNSD

-298 QGISTEN
+298 QGISGEN
-305 FPENEQYENDF
+305 FAEDEQYEDF
-316 SDNNQSDTYEDSY
+316 YAAVNQSDTLEDSY
-329 SEEVTNSNFE
+329 SEEDTDGDFE
-339 NGDASEFDDFDSSML
+339 GNDEAGFDDFDSSLL
-354 DELAGNQP
+354 DDFIGNQP
-362 NDSEAE
+362 SESVAEDSQND
-368 NSNFDS
+368 
-374 DESGYQDFDD
+374 
-384 DFPVND
+384 
-390 ESLGTSQQDIE
+390 GTQ
-401 EQERLEVERIEQE
+401 EQERLEAERLAVEKAEQE
-414 RLAREKAE
+414 RLAAEKAEQERIAKEKAE
-422 QEERDRLEAERLE
+422 QEEKARLEAERLAAEKAE
-435 QERLEQERLEQERLE
+435 QERIEAERLAAEKAEQERLE

-469 EQERLEQE
+469 EQERF
-477 RLEQE
+477 
-482 RLAREQAERER
+482 AREQAERER
-493 IEREEAERREQERLE
+493 IEREEAERREQERLA
-508 AERREQERLEQERL
+508 AEQAEKERLEKERL
-522 EQERL
+522 EA
-527 ERERLEQERL
+527 ERL
-537 EQERLAREKAEK
+537 EQERLAREKAEQ
-549 ERLEQERLAREQAE
+549 ERLEQERRAREQAE
-563 REAKE
+563 REAQE
-568 QARLEAERKEH
+568 QARLEAER
-579 ERREQER
+579 
-586 LEAERSEQE
+586 L
-595 ARAAREAAEREARER
+595 
-610 AEQERQAALARE
+610 EQERQAALAKEEEERKARE
-622 AEEAAKRQAME
+622 AERLRREQEEAAKRQAME
-633 QSQQVTMASEGTP
+633 QSKQVITAEEGTST
-646 VASDTGKVQKKGRLS
+646 VEDTGKVQKKGRLS
-661 GLFGG
+661 SLFGG

-671 KDSKPSILP
+671 KGSKPSILP
-680 RRAKPQAVEMSLD
+680 RRAKPQSVEMSLD
-693 ESGDI
+693 KSEDT
-698 QEQQIPN
+698 QEQQIPS

-719 SSAGYNGY
+719 DSSSYNGY
-727 EENDFMQES
+727 ENNDFMQES

-745 PFAEPVQTSQPAQR
+745 PFTEPVQTSQPAQR
-759 PSFQARGTQQ
+759 PSFKEMGTQQ
-769 PRANVQ
+769 PSANVQ
-775 PTPQADGSEDDLAS
+775 PTPQAEGSEDDLAS

-840 VLNSLFSGKGN
+840 VLSSLFSGKGN

-941 VEVSDAEYES
+941 VEVSDEEYES

-979 ELISISTT
+979 ELISVSTT

-1058 RMVNRDKMS
+1058 KMVNRDKMS
-1067 NKFLQEIIE
+1067 SKFLQEIIE

>member
-24 DLQIDIYSSVNDLI
+24 DLQIDIYSSVDDLI

-64 DRALDELYNYW
+64 NKALDELYNYW

-127 WSIAELNKEYG
+127 WSISELNKEYG

-149 DSYAEEEPKPQP
+149 DSYAEEEPKPKP
-161 KPQIPQKPKKEGIF
+161 APQIPQKPKKEGIF
-175 TKLFSKKNKKNTGS
+175 TKFFGKKNKKNTGA
-189 QVNMQEQ
+189 QESVLEQ
-196 QAETNQQE
+196 HEEIQQQE
-204 QTPEQGVSDPENPDF
+204 QTPEQGVSDPENSDF

-225 YDNYQDGDDQYENDG
+225 YDNYPEGDDQYENDG
-240 SYTDEQGSYESEGY
+240 SYPDEQGSYDSEGY
-254 ADYDDGYYENSGEQ
+254 ANYGDGYYENSGEQ
-268 DGYYAEDD
+268 DGFYNEDD
-276 TTQYADEQQNSD
+276 SAKYADEQQNSD

-293 ASSNQ
+293 ASSTQ
-298 QGISTEN
+298 QGISGEN
-305 FPENEQYENDF
+305 FAENEQYEDF
-316 SDNNQSDTYEDSY
+316 YAAVNQSDTLEDSY
-329 SEEVTNSNFE
+329 SEEDTDSDFE
-339 NGDASEFDDFDSSML
+339 GNDKAGFDDFDSSLL
-354 DELAGNQP
+354 DDFISNQP
-362 NDSEAE
+362 SESPVE
-368 NSNFDS
+368 GS
-374 DESGYQDFDD
+374 QDG
-384 DFPVND
+384 
-390 ESLGTSQQDIE
+390 GTQ
-401 EQERLEVERIEQE
+401 EQERIEAERLAAEKAEQE
-414 RLAREKAE
+414 RLAKEKVE
-422 QEERDRLEAERLE
+422 QEEKARLEAERLAAEKAE
-435 QERLEQERLEQERLE
+435 QERLEAERLAAEKAEQERIE

-477 RLEQE
+477 RL
-482 RLAREQAERER
+482 AKEQAERER
-493 IEREEAERREQERLE
+493 IEREEAER
-508 AERREQERLEQERL
+508 
-522 EQERL
+522 
-527 ERERLEQERL
+527 L
-537 EQERLAREKAEK
+537 EQERLAREKAEQ

-563 REAKE
+563 KEAQE
-568 QARLEAERKEH
+568 QARLEAER
-579 ERREQER
+579 
-586 LEAERSEQE
+586 L
-595 ARAAREAAEREARER
+595 
-610 AEQERQAALARE
+610 EQERQAALAKEEEERKARE
-622 AEEAAKRQAME
+622 AEKLRREQEEDAKRQAME
-633 QSQQVTMASEGTP
+633 QSKQVTTAEEGTST
-646 VASDTGKVQKKGRLS
+646 VEDTGKVQKKGRLS
-661 GLFGG
+661 SLFGG

-671 KDSKPSILP
+671 KGSKPSILP
-680 RRAKPQAVEMSLD
+680 RRAKPQPVEMNLD
-693 ESGDI
+693 ESEGT
-698 QEQQIPN
+698 QEQQIPS

-712 ENSSDTS
+712 ENSSDTNDS
-719 SSAGYNGY
+719 SSYNGY
-727 EENDFMQES
+727 EDNDFMSES

-745 PFAEPVQTSQPAQR
+745 PFTEPAQTSQPAQR
-759 PSFQARGTQQ
+759 PSFKERGTQQ
-769 PRANVQ
+769 PSANVQ
-775 PTPQADGSEDDLAS
+775 PTPQAEGSEDDLAS

-812 QASNVRV
+812 QASHVRV

-840 VLNSLFSGKGN
+840 VLSSLFSGKGN

-941 VEVSDAEYES
+941 VEVSDEEYES

-979 ELISISTT
+979 ELISVSTT

-1058 RMVNRDKMS
+1058 KMVNRDKMS
-1067 NKFLQEIIE
+1067 SKFLQEIIE

>member
-24 DLQIDIYSSVNDLI
+24 DLQIDIYSSVDDLI

-64 DRALDELYNYW
+64 NKALNELYNYW

-149 DSYAEEEPKPQP
+149 DSYAEEEPKPKP
-161 KPQIPQKPKKEGIF
+161 TPQIPQKPKKEGIF
-175 TKLFSKKNKKNTGS
+175 TKFFGKKNKKNTGAQAS
-189 QVNMQEQ
+189 VPEQ
-196 QAETNQQE
+196 HEEIQQQE
-204 QTPEQGVSDPENPDF
+204 QTSEQGVSDPENPDF

-225 YDNYQDGDDQYENDG
+225 YDNYPEGDDQYENDG
-240 SYTDEQGSYESEGY
+240 SYPDEQGSYASEGY
-254 ADYDDGYYENSGEQ
+254 ANYDDGYYENSGEQ
-268 DGYYAEDD
+268 DGFYNEDNS
-276 TTQYADEQQNSD
+276 TKYADEQQNSD

-298 QGISTEN
+298 QGISGEN
-305 FPENEQYENDF
+305 FAEDEQCEDF
-316 SDNNQSDTYEDSY
+316 YAAVNQSDIQEDSY
-329 SEEVTNSNFE
+329 SEEDTEGDFE
-339 NGDASEFDDFDSSML
+339 GNDKAGFDDFDSSLL
-354 DELAGNQP
+354 DDFIGNQP
-362 NDSEAE
+362 SESPVEDSQNE
-368 NSNFDS
+368 
-374 DESGYQDFDD
+374 
-384 DFPVND
+384 
-390 ESLGTSQQDIE
+390 GTQ
-401 EQERLEVERIEQE
+401 EQEQSEQAEQE
-414 RLAREKAE
+414 RLAFEKAE
-422 QEERDRLEAERLE
+422 QDRLEAERLAAE
-435 QERLEQERLEQERLE
+435 QERLEQEHLEQERLAAEKAEHERIAKEKAEQEEKARLEAERLAAEKAEQERIEAERLAAEKAEQERLE

-469 EQERLEQE
+469 EQERLAREQEERERIEREEAERREQERLAAEQAEKERLEKERLESERLEQERLAREKAEQE

-482 RLAREQAERER
+482 RLAREQAERE
-493 IEREEAERREQERLE
+493 AQ
-508 AERREQERLEQERL
+508 
-522 EQERL
+522 
-527 ERERLEQERL
+527 
-537 EQERLAREKAEK
+537 
-549 ERLEQERLAREQAE
+549 
-563 REAKE
+563 E
-568 QARLEAERKEH
+568 QARLEAER
-579 ERREQER
+579 
-586 LEAERSEQE
+586 L
-595 ARAAREAAEREARER
+595 
-610 AEQERQAALARE
+610 EQERQAALAKEEEERKARE
-622 AEEAAKRQAME
+622 AERLRREQEEAAKRQAME
-633 QSQQVTMASEGTP
+633 QSKQVTMAENGTP
-646 VASDTGKVQKKGRLS
+646 IVEDTGKVQKKGRLS
-661 GLFGG
+661 SLFGG

-671 KDSKPSILP
+671 KGSKPSILP
-680 RRAKPQAVEMSLD
+680 RRAKPQSVEMSLD
-693 ESGDI
+693 KSEDT
-698 QEQQIPN
+698 QEQQIPS

-719 SSAGYNGY
+719 DSSSYNGY
-727 EENDFMQES
+727 ENNDFMPES

-745 PFAEPVQTSQPAQR
+745 PFTESVQTSQPAQR
-759 PSFQARGTQQ
+759 PSFKESGTQQ
-769 PRANVQ
+769 PSANVQ
-775 PTPQADGSEDDLAS
+775 PTPQAEGSEDDLAS

-840 VLNSLFSGKGN
+840 VLSSLFSGKGN

-941 VEVSDAEYES
+941 VEVSDEEYES

-979 ELISISTT
+979 ELISVSTT

-1058 RMVNRDKMS
+1058 KMVNRDKMS
-1067 NKFLQEIIE
+1067 SKFLQEIIE

>member
-24 DLQIDIYSSVNDLI
+24 DLQIDIYSSVDDLI

-64 DRALDELYNYW
+64 NKALNELYNYW

-149 DSYAEEEPKPQP
+149 DSYAEEEPKPKP
-161 KPQIPQKPKKEGIF
+161 APQIPQKPKKEGIF
-175 TKLFSKKNKKNTGS
+175 TKFFGKKNKKNTGAQAS
-189 QVNMQEQ
+189 VQEQ
-196 QAETNQQE
+196 HEEIQQQE

-225 YDNYQDGDDQYENDG
+225 YDNYPEGDDQHENDG
-240 SYTDEQGSYESEGY
+240 SYPDEHGSYDSEGY
-254 ADYDDGYYENSGEQ
+254 SDYGDGYYENSGEQ
-268 DGYYAEDD
+268 DGFYNEDD
-276 TTQYADEQQNSD
+276 STQYADEQQNSD

-293 ASSNQ
+293 ASPNQ
-298 QGISTEN
+298 RGISGEN
-305 FPENEQYENDF
+305 FAEDEQYEDF
-316 SDNNQSDTYEDSY
+316 YAAVNQSDTLEDSY
-329 SEEVTNSNFE
+329 SEEDTDGDFE
-339 NGDASEFDDFDSSML
+339 GNDEAGFDDFDSSLL
-354 DELAGNQP
+354 DDFIGNQP
-362 NDSEAE
+362 SESVAEDSQND
-368 NSNFDS
+368 
-374 DESGYQDFDD
+374 
-384 DFPVND
+384 
-390 ESLGTSQQDIE
+390 GTQ
-401 EQERLEVERIEQE
+401 EQERLEAERLAVEKAEQE
-414 RLAREKAE
+414 RLAAEKAEQERLAKEKAE
-422 QEERDRLEAERLE
+422 QEEKARLEAERLAAEKAE
-435 QERLEQERLEQERLE
+435 QERIE

-469 EQERLEQE
+469 EQERLS
-477 RLEQE
+477 
-482 RLAREQAERER
+482 REQAERER
-493 IEREEAERREQERLE
+493 IEREEAERREQERLA
-508 AERREQERLEQERL
+508 AEQAEKERLEKERL
-522 EQERL
+522 EA
-527 ERERLEQERL
+527 ERL
-537 EQERLAREKAEK
+537 EQERLAREKAEQ

-563 REAKE
+563 REAQE
-568 QARLEAERKEH
+568 QARLEAER
-579 ERREQER
+579 
-586 LEAERSEQE
+586 L
-595 ARAAREAAEREARER
+595 
-610 AEQERQAALARE
+610 EQERQAALAKEEEERKARE
-622 AEEAAKRQAME
+622 AERLRREQEEAAKRQAME
-633 QSQQVTMASEGTP
+633 QSKQVTMAGEGTP
-646 VASDTGKVQKKGRLS
+646 TVEDTGKVQKKGRLS
-661 GLFGG
+661 SLFGG

-671 KDSKPSILP
+671 KGSKPSILP
-680 RRAKPQAVEMSLD
+680 RRAKPQSVEMSLD
-693 ESGDI
+693 ESEDT
-698 QEQQIPN
+698 QEQQIPS

-719 SSAGYNGY
+719 DSSSYNGY
-727 EENDFMQES
+727 EDNDFMSES

-745 PFAEPVQTSQPAQR
+745 PFTEPVQTSQPAQR
-759 PSFQARGTQQ
+759 PSFKERGTQQ
-769 PRANVQ
+769 PSANVQ
-775 PTPQADGSEDDLAS
+775 PTPQAEGSEDDLAS

-840 VLNSLFSGKGN
+840 VLSSLFSGKGN

-941 VEVSDAEYES
+941 VEVSDEEYES

-979 ELISISTT
+979 ELISVSTT

-1058 RMVNRDKMS
+1058 KMVNRDKMS
-1067 NKFLQEIIE
+1067 SKFLQEIIE

>member
-24 DLQIDIYSSVNDLI
+24 DLQIDIYSSVDDLI

-64 DRALDELYNYW
+64 NKALNELYNYW

-149 DSYAEEEPKPQP
+149 DSYAEEEPKPKP
-161 KPQIPQKPKKEGIF
+161 IPQIPQKPKKEGIF
-175 TKLFSKKNKKNTGS
+175 TKFFGKKNKKNTGAQAS
-189 QVNMQEQ
+189 VQEQ
-196 QAETNQQE
+196 HEEIQQQE

-225 YDNYQDGDDQYENDG
+225 YDNYPEGDDQYENDG
-240 SYTDEQGSYESEGY
+240 SYPDEQGSYDSEGY
-254 ADYDDGYYENSGEQ
+254 AGYDDGYYENSGKQ
-268 DGYYAEDD
+268 DGFYNEDD
-276 TTQYADEQQNSD
+276 SAQYADEQQNSD

-298 QGISTEN
+298 QGISGEN
-305 FPENEQYENDF
+305 FAEDEQYDDF
-316 SDNNQSDTYEDSY
+316 YAAVNRSDTLEDSY
-329 SEEVTNSNFE
+329 LKEDTDSDFE
-339 NGDASEFDDFDSSML
+339 GNDEAGFDDFDSSLL
-354 DELAGNQP
+354 DDFISNQP
-362 NDSEAE
+362 SESVAEDSQND
-368 NSNFDS
+368 
-374 DESGYQDFDD
+374 
-384 DFPVND
+384 
-390 ESLGTSQQDIE
+390 GTQ
-401 EQERLEVERIEQE
+401 
-414 RLAREKAE
+414 
-422 QEERDRLEAERLE
+422 
-435 QERLEQERLEQERLE
+435 EQERLE

-460 QERLEQERL
+460 QERLEAEKAEQERL
-469 EQERLEQE
+469 AREKAEQEEKARLEAERFAAEKVEQERIEAERLAAEKAEQERLEAERLAAEKAEQERLEQE

-493 IEREEAERREQERLE
+493 IEREEAERREQERLA
-508 AERREQERLEQERL
+508 AEQAEKERLEKERL
-522 EQERL
+522 EA
-527 ERERLEQERL
+527 ERL
-537 EQERLAREKAEK
+537 EQERLAREKAEQ

-563 REAKE
+563 REAQE
-568 QARLEAERKEH
+568 QARLEAER
-579 ERREQER
+579 
-586 LEAERSEQE
+586 L
-595 ARAAREAAEREARER
+595 
-610 AEQERQAALARE
+610 EQERQAALAKEEEERKARE
-622 AEEAAKRQAME
+622 AERLRREQEEAAKRQAME
-633 QSQQVTMASEGTP
+633 QSKQVTMAEDGTP
-646 VASDTGKVQKKGRLS
+646 IVEDTGKVQKKGRLS
-661 GLFGG
+661 SLFGG

-671 KDSKPSILP
+671 KGSKPSILP
-680 RRAKPQAVEMSLD
+680 RRAKPQSVEMSLD
-693 ESGDI
+693 KSEDT
-698 QEQQIPN
+698 QEQQIPS

-719 SSAGYNGY
+719 DSSSYNGY
-727 EENDFMQES
+727 ENNDFMPES

-745 PFAEPVQTSQPAQR
+745 PFTESVQTSQPAQR
-759 PSFQARGTQQ
+759 PSFKERGTQQ
-769 PRANVQ
+769 SSANVQ
-775 PTPQADGSEDDLAS
+775 PTPQAEGSEDDLAS

-840 VLNSLFSGKGN
+840 VLSSLFSGKGN

-941 VEVSDAEYES
+941 VEVSDEEYES

-979 ELISISTT
+979 ELISVSTT

-1058 RMVNRDKMS
+1058 KMVNRDKMS
-1067 NKFLQEIIE
+1067 SKFLQEIIE

>member
-24 DLQIDIYSSVNDLI
+24 DLQIDIYSSVDDLI

-64 DRALDELYNYW
+64 NKALNELYNYW

-149 DSYAEEEPKPQP
+149 DSYAEEEPKPKP
-161 KPQIPQKPKKEGIF
+161 TPQIPQKPKKEGIF
-175 TKLFSKKNKKNTGS
+175 TKFFGKKNKKNTGAQAS
-189 QVNMQEQ
+189 VQEQ
-196 QAETNQQE
+196 HEEIQQQE

-225 YDNYQDGDDQYENDG
+225 YDNYPEGDDQHENDG
-240 SYTDEQGSYESEGY
+240 SYPDEQGSYDSEGY
-254 ADYDDGYYENSGEQ
+254 ANYDDGYYENSGEQ
-268 DGYYAEDD
+268 DGFYGEADS
-276 TTQYADEQQNSD
+276 TQYADEQQNSD

-298 QGISTEN
+298 HGISGEN
-305 FPENEQYENDF
+305 FAEDEQYDDF
-316 SDNNQSDTYEDSY
+316 YAAVNRSDTLEDSY
-329 SEEVTNSNFE
+329 LKEDTDSDFE
-339 NGDASEFDDFDSSML
+339 GNDEAGFDDFDSSLL
-354 DELAGNQP
+354 DDFISNQP
-362 NDSEAE
+362 SESVAEDSQND
-368 NSNFDS
+368 
-374 DESGYQDFDD
+374 
-384 DFPVND
+384 
-390 ESLGTSQQDIE
+390 GTQ
-401 EQERLEVERIEQE
+401 
-414 RLAREKAE
+414 
-422 QEERDRLEAERLE
+422 
-435 QERLEQERLEQERLE
+435 EQERLE

-460 QERLEQERL
+460 QERLEAEKAEQERL
-469 EQERLEQE
+469 AREKAEQEEKARLEAERLAAEKAEQERIEAERLAAEKAEQERLEAERLAAEKAEQERLEQE

-493 IEREEAERREQERLE
+493 IEREEAERREQERLA
-508 AERREQERLEQERL
+508 AEQAEKERLEKEIL
-522 EQERL
+522 EA
-527 ERERLEQERL
+527 ERL
-537 EQERLAREKAEK
+537 EQERLAREKAEQ

-563 REAKE
+563 REAQE
-568 QARLEAERKEH
+568 QARLEAER
-579 ERREQER
+579 
-586 LEAERSEQE
+586 L
-595 ARAAREAAEREARER
+595 
-610 AEQERQAALARE
+610 EQERQAALAKEEEERKARE
-622 AEEAAKRQAME
+622 AERLRREQEEAAKRQAME
-633 QSQQVTMASEGTP
+633 QSKQVTMAEDGTP
-646 VASDTGKVQKKGRLS
+646 IVEDTGKVQKKGRLS
-661 GLFGG
+661 SLFGG

-671 KDSKPSILP
+671 KGSKPSILP
-680 RRAKPQAVEMSLD
+680 RRAKPQSVEMSLD
-693 ESGDI
+693 KSEDT
-698 QEQQIPN
+698 QEQQIPS

-719 SSAGYNGY
+719 DSSSYNGY
-727 EENDFMQES
+727 ENNDFMPES

-745 PFAEPVQTSQPAQR
+745 PFTESVQTSQPAQR
-759 PSFQARGTQQ
+759 PSFKERGTQQ
-769 PRANVQ
+769 PSANVQ
-775 PTPQADGSEDDLAS
+775 PTPQAEGSEDDLAS

-840 VLNSLFSGKGN
+840 VLSSLFSGKGN

-941 VEVSDAEYES
+941 VEVSDEEYES

-979 ELISISTT
+979 ELISVSTT

-1058 RMVNRDKMS
+1058 KMVNRDKMS
-1067 NKFLQEIIE
+1067 SKFLQEIIE

>member
-24 DLQIDIYSSVNDLI
+24 DLQIDIYSSVDDLI

-64 DRALDELYNYW
+64 NKVLNELYNYW

-149 DSYAEEEPKPQP
+149 DSYAEEEPKPKP
-161 KPQIPQKPKKEGIF
+161 TPQIPQKPRKEGIL
-175 TKLFSKKNKKNTGS
+175 TKFFGKKNKKNTGVQAS
-189 QVNMQEQ
+189 VPEQ
-196 QAETNQQE
+196 HEEIQQQE
-204 QTPEQGVSDPENPDF
+204 QTPEQGVSDLENPDF

-225 YDNYQDGDDQYENDG
+225 YDNYPEGDDQYENDG
-240 SYTDEQGSYESEGY
+240 SYPDEQGSYDSEGY
-254 ADYDDGYYENSGEQ
+254 ANYDDGYYENSGEQ
-268 DGYYAEDD
+268 DGFYNEDD
-276 TTQYADEQQNSD
+276 STQYAEEQQNSD

-298 QGISTEN
+298 QGISGEN
-305 FPENEQYENDF
+305 FAEDEQYEDF
-316 SDNNQSDTYEDSY
+316 YAAVNQSDTLEDSY
-329 SEEVTNSNFE
+329 SEEDTDGDFE
-339 NGDASEFDDFDSSML
+339 GNDEAGFDDFDSSL
-354 DELAGNQP
+354 IDDFIGNQP
-362 NDSEAE
+362 SESVAEDSQND
-368 NSNFDS
+368 
-374 DESGYQDFDD
+374 
-384 DFPVND
+384 
-390 ESLGTSQQDIE
+390 GTQ
-401 EQERLEVERIEQE
+401 EQERLEAERLAVEKAEQE
-414 RLAREKAE
+414 RLAAEKAEQERLAKEKAE
-422 QEERDRLEAERLE
+422 QEEKA
-435 QERLEQERLEQERLE
+435 RLE

-460 QERLEQERL
+460 QERIEAERLAAEKAEQERL
-469 EQERLEQE
+469 EAERLAAEKAEQERLEQE

-493 IEREEAERREQERLE
+493 IEREEAERREQERLA
-508 AERREQERLEQERL
+508 AEQAEKERLEKERL
-522 EQERL
+522 EA
-527 ERERLEQERL
+527 ERL
-537 EQERLAREKAEK
+537 EQERLAREKAEQ

-563 REAKE
+563 REAQE
-568 QARLEAERKEH
+568 QARLEV
-579 ERREQER
+579 ER
-586 LEAERSEQE
+586 L
-595 ARAAREAAEREARER
+595 
-610 AEQERQAALARE
+610 EQERQAALAKEEEERKARE
-622 AEEAAKRQAME
+622 AERLRREQEEAAKRQAME
-633 QSQQVTMASEGTP
+633 QSKQVTMAEEGTST
-646 VASDTGKVQKKGRLS
+646 VEDTGKVQKKGRLS
-661 GLFGG
+661 SLFGG

-671 KDSKPSILP
+671 KGSKPIILP
-680 RRAKPQAVEMSLD
+680 RRAKPQSVEMSLD
-693 ESGDI
+693 KSEDT
-698 QEQQIPN
+698 QEQQIPS

-719 SSAGYNGY
+719 DSSSYNGY
-727 EENDFMQES
+727 ENNDFMPES

-745 PFAEPVQTSQPAQR
+745 PFTEPVQTSQPAQR
-759 PSFQARGTQQ
+759 PSFKERGTQQ
-769 PRANVQ
+769 PSANVQ
-775 PTPQADGSEDDLAS
+775 PTPQAEGSEDDLAS

-840 VLNSLFSGKGN
+840 VLSSLFSGKGN

-941 VEVSDAEYES
+941 VEVSDEEYES

-979 ELISISTT
+979 ELISVSTT

-1058 RMVNRDKMS
+1058 KMVNRDKMS
-1067 NKFLQEIIE
+1067 SKFLQEIIE

>member
-24 DLQIDIYSSVNDLI
+24 DLQIDIYYSVDDLI

-64 DRALDELYNYW
+64 NRALDELYNYW

-127 WSIAELNKEYG
+127 WSISELNKEYG

-149 DSYAEEEPKPQP
+149 DSYAEEPKPKP
-161 KPQIPQKPKKEGIF
+161 APQIPQKSKKEGIF
-175 TKLFSKKNKKNTGS
+175 TKFFGKKNKKNTGA
-189 QVNMQEQ
+189 QESVPEQ
-196 QAETNQQE
+196 HEEIQQQE
-204 QTPEQGVSDPENPDF
+204 QTIERGVSDPENPDF

-225 YDNYQDGDDQYENDG
+225 YDNYPEGDDQYENDG
-240 SYTDEQGSYESEGY
+240 SYPDEQGSYDSEGY

-268 DGYYAEDD
+268 GGFYNEDD
-276 TTQYADEQQNSD
+276 SVQYADEQQNSD

-298 QGISTEN
+298 QGISGEN
-305 FPENEQYENDF
+305 FAENEQYEDF
-316 SDNNQSDTYEDSY
+316 YAAVNQSDTLEDSY
-329 SEEVTNSNFE
+329 SEEDTDSDFKVNDE
-339 NGDASEFDDFDSSML
+339 DWFDDFDSSLL
-354 DELAGNQP
+354 DDFISNQP
-362 NDSEAE
+362 SESTVEDSQNE
-368 NSNFDS
+368 
-374 DESGYQDFDD
+374 
-384 DFPVND
+384 
-390 ESLGTSQQDIE
+390 GTQ
-401 EQERLEVERIEQE
+401 
-414 RLAREKAE
+414 
-422 QEERDRLEAERLE
+422 
-435 QERLEQERLEQERLE
+435 EQERLE

-460 QERLEQERL
+460 QERIEAERL
-469 EQERLEQE
+469 AAEKAEQERLEQE

-493 IEREEAERREQERLE
+493 IEREEAERREQERLA
-508 AERREQERLEQERL
+508 AEQAEKERLEKERL
-522 EQERL
+522 EA
-527 ERERLEQERL
+527 ERL
-537 EQERLAREKAEK
+537 EQERLAREKAEQ

-563 REAKE
+563 REAQE
-568 QARLEAERKEH
+568 QARLEAER
-579 ERREQER
+579 
-586 LEAERSEQE
+586 L
-595 ARAAREAAEREARER
+595 
-610 AEQERQAALARE
+610 EQERQAALAKEAEERKARE
-622 AEEAAKRQAME
+622 AEKLRREQEEAAKRQAME
-633 QSQQVTMASEGTP
+633 QSKQVTMDEEGTP
-646 VASDTGKVQKKGRLS
+646 TVEDTGKVQKKGRLS
-661 GLFGG
+661 SLFGG

-671 KDSKPSILP
+671 KGSKPSILP
-680 RRAKPQAVEMSLD
+680 RRAKPQPMEMSLD
-693 ESGDI
+693 DSEDT
-698 QEQQIPN
+698 QEQQIPS

-719 SSAGYNGY
+719 DSSSYNDY
-727 EENDFMQES
+727 EDNDFMPES

-745 PFAEPVQTSQPAQR
+745 PFTEPVQTSQPAQR
-759 PSFQARGTQQ
+759 PSFKERGTQQ
-769 PRANVQ
+769 SSANVQ
-775 PTPQADGSEDDLAS
+775 PAPQAEGSEDDLAS

-812 QASNVRV
+812 KASNVRV

-840 VLNSLFSGKGN
+840 VLSSLFSGKGN

-941 VEVSDAEYES
+941 VEVSDEEYES

-979 ELISISTT
+979 ELISVSTT

-1058 RMVNRDKMS
+1058 KMVNRDKMS
-1067 NKFLQEIIE
+1067 SKFLQEIIE

>member
-24 DLQIDIYSSVNDLI
+24 DLQIDIYSSVDDLI

-64 DRALDELYNYW
+64 NKALNELYNYW

-149 DSYAEEEPKPQP
+149 DSYAEEEPKPKP
-161 KPQIPQKPKKEGIF
+161 TPQIPQKSKKEGIF
-175 TKLFSKKNKKNTGS
+175 TKFFGKKNKKNTGAQAS
-189 QVNMQEQ
+189 VPEQ
-196 QAETNQQE
+196 HEEIQQQE
-204 QTPEQGVSDPENPDF
+204 QTPEQGVSDPENQDF

-225 YDNYQDGDDQYENDG
+225 YDNYPEGDDQYENDG
-240 SYTDEQGSYESEGY
+240 SSQDEQGSYDSEGY
-254 ADYDDGYYENSGEQ
+254 ANYDDGYYENSGEQ
-268 DGYYAEDD
+268 DGFYNEDD
-276 TTQYADEQQNSD
+276 STQYADEQQNSD

-298 QGISTEN
+298 QGISGEN
-305 FPENEQYENDF
+305 FAEDEQYEDF
-316 SDNNQSDTYEDSY
+316 YAAVNQSDTLEDSY
-329 SEEVTNSNFE
+329 SEEDTDGDFE
-339 NGDASEFDDFDSSML
+339 GNDEAGFDDFDSSLL
-354 DELAGNQP
+354 DDFIGNQP
-362 NDSEAE
+362 SESTVEDS
-368 NSNFDS
+368 
-374 DESGYQDFDD
+374 QDK
-384 DFPVND
+384 
-390 ESLGTSQQDIE
+390 GTQ
-401 EQERLEVERIEQE
+401 EQERLEAERLAVEKAEQE
-414 RLAREKAE
+414 RLAAEKAEQERIAKEKAE
-422 QEERDRLEAERLE
+422 QEEKARLEAERLAAEKAE
-435 QERLEQERLEQERLE
+435 QERIEAERLAAEKAEQERLE

-469 EQERLEQE
+469 EQERL
-477 RLEQE
+477 
-482 RLAREQAERER
+482 AKEQAERER
-493 IEREEAERREQERLE
+493 IEREEAERREQERLA
-508 AERREQERLEQERL
+508 AEQAEKERLEKERL
-522 EQERL
+522 EA
-527 ERERLEQERL
+527 ERL
-537 EQERLAREKAEK
+537 EQERLAREKAEQ

-563 REAKE
+563 REAQE
-568 QARLEAERKEH
+568 RARLEAER
-579 ERREQER
+579 
-586 LEAERSEQE
+586 L
-595 ARAAREAAEREARER
+595 
-610 AEQERQAALARE
+610 EQERQAALAKEEEERKARE
-622 AEEAAKRQAME
+622 AEKLRREQEEAAKRQAME
-633 QSQQVTMASEGTP
+633 QSKQVTTAGEGTST
-646 VASDTGKVQKKGRLS
+646 VEDTGKVQKKGRLS
-661 GLFGG
+661 SLFGG

-671 KDSKPSILP
+671 KGSKPSILP
-680 RRAKPQAVEMSLD
+680 RRAKPQSVEMSLD
-693 ESGDI
+693 ESEDT
-698 QEQQIPN
+698 QEQQIPS

-712 ENSSDTS
+712 ENSSDASDS
-719 SSAGYNGY
+719 SSYNGY
-727 EENDFMQES
+727 EDNDFMTES

-745 PFAEPVQTSQPAQR
+745 PFTEPAQTSQPAQR
-759 PSFQARGTQQ
+759 PSFKERGTQQ
-769 PRANVQ
+769 PSANVQ
-775 PTPQADGSEDDLAS
+775 PTHQAEGSEDDLAS

-840 VLNSLFSGKGN
+840 VLSSLFSGKGN

-941 VEVSDAEYES
+941 VEVSDEEYES

-979 ELISISTT
+979 ELISVSTT

-1058 RMVNRDKMS
+1058 KMVNRDKMS
-1067 NKFLQEIIE
+1067 SKFLQEIIE

>member
-24 DLQIDIYSSVNDLI
+24 DLQIDIYSSVDDLI

-52 ILSKIISPPANT
+52 ILSRIISPPANT
-64 DRALDELYNYW
+64 NKALNELYNYW

-149 DSYAEEEPKPQP
+149 DSYAEEEPKPKP
-161 KPQIPQKPKKEGIF
+161 TPQIPQKPKKEGIF
-175 TKLFSKKNKKNTGS
+175 TKFFGKKNKKNTGAQAS
-189 QVNMQEQ
+189 VQEQ
-196 QAETNQQE
+196 HEEIQQQE

-225 YDNYQDGDDQYENDG
+225 YDNYPEGDDQHENDG
-240 SYTDEQGSYESEGY
+240 SYPDEQGSYDSEGY
-254 ADYDDGYYENSGEQ
+254 ANYDDGYYENSGEQ
-268 DGYYAEDD
+268 DGFYGEADS
-276 TTQYADEQQNSD
+276 TQYADEQQNSD

-298 QGISTEN
+298 QGISGEN
-305 FPENEQYENDF
+305 FAEDEQYDDF
-316 SDNNQSDTYEDSY
+316 YAAVNRSDTLEDSY
-329 SEEVTNSNFE
+329 LKEDTDSDFE
-339 NGDASEFDDFDSSML
+339 GNDEAGFDDFDSSL
-354 DELAGNQP
+354 IDDFIGNQP
-362 NDSEAE
+362 SESVAEDSQND
-368 NSNFDS
+368 
-374 DESGYQDFDD
+374 
-384 DFPVND
+384 
-390 ESLGTSQQDIE
+390 GTQ
-401 EQERLEVERIEQE
+401 EQERLEAERLAVEKAEQE
-414 RLAREKAE
+414 RLAAEKAEQERLAKEKAE
-422 QEERDRLEAERLE
+422 QEEKA
-435 QERLEQERLEQERLE
+435 RLE

-460 QERLEQERL
+460 QERIEAERLAAEKAEQERL
-469 EQERLEQE
+469 EAERLAAEKAEQERLEQE

-493 IEREEAERREQERLE
+493 IEREEAERREQERLA
-508 AERREQERLEQERL
+508 AEQAEKERLEKERL
-522 EQERL
+522 EA
-527 ERERLEQERL
+527 ERL
-537 EQERLAREKAEK
+537 EQERLAREKAEQ

-563 REAKE
+563 REAQE
-568 QARLEAERKEH
+568 QARLEAER
-579 ERREQER
+579 
-586 LEAERSEQE
+586 L
-595 ARAAREAAEREARER
+595 
-610 AEQERQAALARE
+610 EQERQAALAKEEEERKARE
-622 AEEAAKRQAME
+622 AERLRREQEEAAKRQAME
-633 QSQQVTMASEGTP
+633 QSKQVTMAEEGTST
-646 VASDTGKVQKKGRLS
+646 VEDTGKVQKKGRLS
-661 GLFGG
+661 SLFGG

-671 KDSKPSILP
+671 KGSKPSILP
-680 RRAKPQAVEMSLD
+680 RRAKPQTVEMSLD
-693 ESGDI
+693 ESEDT
-698 QEQQIPN
+698 QEQQIPS

-719 SSAGYNGY
+719 DSSSYNGY
-727 EENDFMQES
+727 ENNDFMPES

-745 PFAEPVQTSQPAQR
+745 PFTEPVQTSQPAQR
-759 PSFQARGTQQ
+759 PSFKERGTQQ
-769 PRANVQ
+769 PSANVQ
-775 PTPQADGSEDDLAS
+775 PTPQAEGSEDDLAS

-831 MPTGGKSKK
+831 MPTGGKSKN
-840 VLNSLFSGKGN
+840 VLSSLFSGKGN

-941 VEVSDAEYES
+941 VEVSDEEYES

-979 ELISISTT
+979 ELISVSTT

-1058 RMVNRDKMS
+1058 KMVNRDKMS
-1067 NKFLQEIIE
+1067 SKFLQEIIE

>member
-24 DLQIDIYSSVNDLI
+24 DLQIDIYSSVDDLI

-64 DRALDELYNYW
+64 NKALNELYNYW

-149 DSYAEEEPKPQP
+149 DSYAEEEPKPKP
-161 KPQIPQKPKKEGIF
+161 TPQIPQKPKKDGIF
-175 TKLFSKKNKKNTGS
+175 TKFFGKKNKKNTGAQAS
-189 QVNMQEQ
+189 VPEQ
-196 QAETNQQE
+196 HEEIQQQE
-204 QTPEQGVSDPENPDF
+204 QTPEQGVSDPENPNF

-225 YDNYQDGDDQYENDG
+225 YDNYPEGDDQHENDG
-240 SYTDEQGSYESEGY
+240 SYPDEQGSYDSEGY

-268 DGYYAEDD
+268 DGFYNEDD
-276 TTQYADEQQNSD
+276 STQYADEQQNSD

-298 QGISTEN
+298 QGISGEN
-305 FPENEQYENDF
+305 FAEDEQYEDF
-316 SDNNQSDTYEDSY
+316 YAAVNQSDTLEDSY
-329 SEEVTNSNFE
+329 SEEDTDGDFE
-339 NGDASEFDDFDSSML
+339 GNDEAGFDDFDSSL
-354 DELAGNQP
+354 IDDFIGNQP
-362 NDSEAE
+362 SESVAE
-368 NSNFDS
+368 DNQT
-374 DESGYQDFDD
+374 E
-384 DFPVND
+384 
-390 ESLGTSQQDIE
+390 GTQ
-401 EQERLEVERIEQE
+401 EQEQSEQAEQE
-414 RLAREKAE
+414 RLAKEKAE
-422 QEERDRLEAERLE
+422 QEEKARLEAERLAAEKVE
-435 QERLEQERLEQERLE
+435 QERIE

-469 EQERLEQE
+469 AAEQAEKERLEKERLEAERLEQERLAREKAEQE

-482 RLAREQAERER
+482 RLAREQAERE
-493 IEREEAERREQERLE
+493 AQ
-508 AERREQERLEQERL
+508 
-522 EQERL
+522 
-527 ERERLEQERL
+527 
-537 EQERLAREKAEK
+537 
-549 ERLEQERLAREQAE
+549 
-563 REAKE
+563 E
-568 QARLEAERKEH
+568 QARLEAER
-579 ERREQER
+579 
-586 LEAERSEQE
+586 L
-595 ARAAREAAEREARER
+595 
-610 AEQERQAALARE
+610 EQERQAALAKEEEERKARE
-622 AEEAAKRQAME
+622 AEKLRREQEEAAKRQAME
-633 QSQQVTMASEGTP
+633 QSKQVTMAEGGTST
-646 VASDTGKVQKKGRLS
+646 VEDTGKVQKKGRLS
-661 GLFGG
+661 SLFGG

-671 KDSKPSILP
+671 KGSKPSILP
-680 RRAKPQAVEMSLD
+680 RRAKPQSVEMNLD
-693 ESGDI
+693 ESEDT
-698 QEQQIPN
+698 QEQQIPS

-719 SSAGYNGY
+719 DSSSYNGY
-727 EENDFMQES
+727 EDNDFMSES

-745 PFAEPVQTSQPAQR
+745 PFTEPAQTSQPAQR
-759 PSFQARGTQQ
+759 PSFKERGTQQ
-769 PRANVQ
+769 PSANVQ
-775 PTPQADGSEDDLAS
+775 PTPQAEGSEDDLAS

-840 VLNSLFSGKGN
+840 VLSSLFSGKGN

-941 VEVSDAEYES
+941 VEVSDEEYES

-979 ELISISTT
+979 ELISVSTT

-1058 RMVNRDKMS
+1058 KMVNRDKMS
-1067 NKFLQEIIE
+1067 SKFLQEIIE